1 MKGGFGKFL
10 TFILGLVVGVLL
22 VGGTIAG
29 VVYYA
34 VAAVSVND
42 VENYTKQEFTFI
54 DKDAEIRNKSIL
66 DIYDMVKGGNIK
78 ETTVSD
84 AKRIFGIDII
94 KILENSLEITVD
106 DKSREMLDAMKVAD
120 VFKDNNLKVVLN
132 CFTLG
137 DVLKKA
143 DIDTTSGLASKP
155 IVQEHISEPV
165 IDGFNALLKSLEIN
179 EMTIAE
185 MQYLLGVS
193 FGAGGVLDT
202 VANVK
207 IGDLNSAINNI
218 KLEDVL
224 PDFDRDFYAE
234 WDYQN
239 NTAVLY
245 RRSRAQFSPKTLIAA
260 NGTSECFEYVSNDK
274 KVSGETYYL
283 LDADAGTIKV
293 SDDGNW
299 KLKAGAELP
308 YFKNRY
314 DKSGNQ
320 NRFGIAYVVPED
332 SHGMTVTERYDA
344 DYSTK
349 NESGLFYYEYDFV
362 TATEAGVEYFYR
374 VGAAVRTKIQD
385 ATGTEPAKYAEI
397 IEWRGYVETT
407 KADYFEA
414 EPWKTYG
421 YSRDGKVT
429 DEELREHPSTDSL
442 ARYALVHVG
451 KSEPVLKALADETL
465 NTLDGAIG
473 DMKLG
478 QVIEITDDSADILKK
493 LKDSKIS
500 EIDKDV
506 KNVKVGDIMKVVS
519 DTTAEKATDGAYIAL
534 PALSA
539 GKEYSGTFITA
550 KYRDKTVD
558 EDKTVF
564 LVKYKDGLTGFG
576 DRYNI
581 TEKASNRVVV
591 ELAKKTIGELQT
603 VGIDDLINTARLS
616 DVMDIDGDVFVSGDD
631 FLSIPK
637 EFVLD
642 VDAKN
647 ENGFFRLAAKG
658 EKAEYKRVYEGD
670 GNAVVKKLSTIG
682 VNNIAARM
690 DAVVNSTLLKEVV
703 KVKERYKLRVAT
715 AADTGRKKYISLTDV
730 YVDPVYEA
738 TEYAG
743 TFNVGY
749 VDTDPDTDIK
759 FVRARGTIEAGV
771 TQYVIVDK
779 ASSGVLVGL
788 QDKTIGT
795 LSTGVDEVVNGA
807 TLSDVLEIDGKVY
820 VKATGF
826 DAAVATSYDKIGQHV
841 AYYKD
846 GNLFLEA
853 GYVRNNNGDYVYL
866 DKEQD
871 GTPVND
877 HIKFG
882 TLYNEHGVAEANGAY
897 FKYNGN
903 LYKLSDYKRYKF
915 DGETATV
922 YYACIY
928 NGESDK
934 ILSKMAT
941 MTVKDLA
948 DSGTMDKIVKDM
960 RIGDVMELNDKNSVL
975 YGLGNSKISSIEAE
989 VSDKIKVATLR
1000 DLNKWGNLG
1009 LKETDDEL
1017 KKKVYYNG
1025 ATIEVGDMKAV
1036 EFLIFAIKALPTL

>member
-106 DKSREMLDAMKVAD
+106 DKSRETLGALKVAD
-120 VFKDNNLKVVLN
+120 VFKDDNLKVVLN

-137 DVLKKA
+137 DVLKKTG
-143 DIDTTSGLASKP
+143 IDTTTGLASKP

-207 IGDLNSAINNI
+207 IGDLNSAINDI
-218 KLEDVL
+218 KFEDVL
-224 PDFDRDFYAE
+224 PDFDRDFYVE
-234 WDYQN
+234 WD
-239 NTAVLY
+239 NTGAVLY
-245 RRSRAQFSPKTLIAA
+245 KKESGGEIKLKQLIEAD
-260 NGTSECFEYVSNDK
+260 GTSEFFKFVNTEAKDPAK
-274 KVSGETYYL
+274 TYYKL
-283 LDADAGTIKV
+283 NREEGTIKV

-299 KLKAGAELP
+299 ELIKELP
-308 YFKNRY
+308 DFNNRY
-314 DKSGNQ
+314 DISRKR
-320 NRFGIAYVVPED
+320 NRFGLAYVVLVDDNQIKITKRYADRDCTVENED
-332 SHGMTVTERYDA
+332 GMYYFKYTKDAAGTNYRY
-344 DYSTK
+344 
-349 NESGLFYYEYDFV
+349 
-362 TATEAGVEYFYR
+362 
-374 VGAAVRTKIQD
+374 GAAIRTKIE
-385 ATGTEPAKYAEI
+385 GTDPAQYKEV
-397 IEWRGYVETT
+397 IEWRGYVEATDGFVNTT
-407 KADYFEA
+407 PE
-414 EPWKTYG
+414 TYG
-421 YSRDGKVT
+421 YSSLAQYEK
-429 DEELREHPSTDSL
+429 EELVKQENPDL
-442 ARYALVHVG
+442 IICALVHVG

-519 DTTAEKATDGAYIAL
+519 VTTAEKATDGAYIAL
-534 PALSA
+534 PALAA
-539 GKEYSGTFITA
+539 GKEYKGTFITA
-550 KYRDKTVD
+550 KDGDKTVY
-558 EDKTVF
+558 
-564 LVKYKDGLTGFG
+564 LVKYKDGLVGFG

-581 TEKASNRVVV
+581 REKASNGVVV
-591 ELAKKTIGELQT
+591 ALANKTIGELQT
-603 VGIDDLINTARLS
+603 AGIDDLINTALLS
-616 DVMDIDGDVFVSGDD
+616 GVMDIDGDVFVSD
-631 FLSIPK
+631 STA
-637 EFVLD
+637 
-642 VDAKN
+642 DAKFILDEDAHG
-647 ENGFFRLAAKG
+647 ENGFFRLAAAG
-658 EKAEYKRVYEGD
+658 ETAEYKRVYEGD

-690 DAVVNSTLLKEVV
+690 DDVVNSTLLKEVV
-703 KVKERYKLRVAT
+703 EVKERYKLKVAT
-715 AADTGRKKYISLTDV
+715 ATEIGDTSVRKYISLADV
-730 YVDPVYEA
+730 YAA
-738 TEYAG
+738 TDYAG

-749 VDTDPDTDIK
+749 VETDPDTDIK
-759 FVRARGTIEAGV
+759 FVRATGTISEGV
-771 TQYVIVDK
+771 TQYVIVEK

-795 LSTGVDEVVNGA
+795 LSTGVDEVVNNA
-807 TLSDVLEIDGKVY
+807 KLSDVLEIDGKVY
-820 VKATGF
+820 VKATDF
-826 DAAVATSYDKIGQHV
+826 DEAVAISHDKIGQSV

-853 GYVRNNNGDYVYL
+853 GYVRNNNGDYVRL
-866 DKEQD
+866 SS
-871 GTPVND
+871 G
-877 HIKFG
+877 
-882 TLYNEHGVAEANGAY
+882 Y
-897 FKYNGN
+897 FKPTSRFNKIGGSYTSSPDGEWFQIGTEWHNMN
-903 LYKLSDYKRYKF
+903 DYKRYKF
-915 DGETATV
+915 DGENEE

-928 NGESDK
+928 DGESDK

-960 RIGDVMELNDKNSVL
+960 RIGDVMELNDENSVL

-989 VSDKIKVATLR
+989 VSDKIKDATLR
-1000 DLNKWGNLG
+1000 ELNTWGNLG
-1009 LKETDDEL
+1009 LTDEEL
-1017 KKKVYYNG
+1017 NKTVKGTSIK
-1025 ATIEVGDMKAV
+1025 AGDMKAAD
-1036 EFLIFAIKALPTL
+1036 FIRIAISLATE

>member
-106 DKSREMLDAMKVAD
+106 DKSRETLGALKVAD
-120 VFKDNNLKVVLN
+120 VFKDDNLKVVLN

-137 DVLKKA
+137 DVLKKTG
-143 DIDTTSGLASKP
+143 IDTTSGLASKP

-218 KLEDVL
+218 KFEDVL
-224 PDFDRDFYAE
+224 PDFDRDLYTE

-245 RRSRAQFSPKTLIAA
+245 RRSRAQFPQKTLIAA
-260 NGTSECFEYVSNDK
+260 NGTSEYFEYVSNDK

-293 SDDGNW
+293 SDAGNW

-320 NRFGIAYVVPED
+320 NRFGVAYVVPED

-407 KADYFEA
+407 KTDYFEA

-429 DEELREHPSTDSL
+429 DEELTEYSSTDSL
-442 ARYALVHVG
+442 VRYALMHVG

-519 DTTAEKATDGAYIAL
+519 VTTAEKATDGEYIAL

-539 GKEYSGTFITA
+539 GKEYKGTFITA
-550 KYRDKTVD
+550 KEGDKTVY
-558 EDKTVF
+558 

-581 TEKASNRVVV
+581 TEKASNGVVV
-591 ELAKKTIGELQT
+591 ALADKTIGELQT
-603 VGIDDLINTARLS
+603 AGIDDLVNAARLS
-616 DVMDIDGDVFVSGDD
+616 SVMDIDGDVFVSGDD
-631 FLSIPK
+631 FPSIPK
-637 EFVLD
+637 EYVLD
-642 VDAKN
+642 GTDR
-647 ENGFFRLAAKG
+647 NGFFRLAAAG
-658 EKAEYKRVYEGD
+658 ETAEYKRVYEGD

-690 DAVVNSTLLKEVV
+690 DDVVNSTLLKEVV
-703 KVKERYKLRVAT
+703 EVKERYKLKVAT
-715 AADTGRKKYISLTDV
+715 AADIGNTSVRKYISLADV
-730 YVDPVYEA
+730 YAAPD
-738 TEYAG
+738 YAG

-749 VDTDPDTDIK
+749 VETDPDTDIK
-759 FVRARGTIEAGV
+759 FVRATGTIAAGV

-820 VKATGF
+820 VKAADF

-866 DKEQD
+866 DQEQD

-882 TLYNEHGVAEANGAY
+882 TLYNEHGGEETNGAY

-915 DGETATV
+915 DGETASG

-928 NGESDK
+928 DGESDK

-960 RIGDVMELNDKNSVL
+960 RIGDVMELNDTNSIL

-989 VSDKIKVATLR
+989 VSDKIKVATLGE
-1000 DLNKWGNLG
+1000 LNAWGNLG
-1009 LKETDDEL
+1009 LTEAEL
-1017 KKKVYYNG
+1017 NK
-1025 ATIEVGDMKAV
+1025 TIAGVPIGNMKAV
-1036 EFLIFAIKALPTL
+1036 EFIRYVISTLL

>member
-10 TFILGLVVGVLL
+10 TFILGIVVGVLL

-106 DKSREMLDAMKVAD
+106 DKSRETLGALKVAD
-120 VFKDNNLKVVLN
+120 VFKDDNLKVVLN

-137 DVLKKA
+137 DVLKKTG
-143 DIDTTSGLASKP
+143 IDTTTGLASKP

-207 IGDLNSAINNI
+207 IGDLNSAINDI
-218 KLEDVL
+218 KFEDVL
-224 PDFDRDFYAE
+224 PDFDRDLYTD

-239 NTAVLY
+239 DTAVLY

-260 NGTSECFEYVSNDK
+260 NGTSEYFEYVPNDK

-293 SDDGNW
+293 SNDGNW

-320 NRFGIAYVVPED
+320 NRFGVAYVVPVD
-332 SHGMTVTERYDA
+332 KNGMTVTERFSDNA
-344 DYSTK
+344 CTVSD
-349 NESGLFYYEYDFV
+349 ESGLFYYEYDFV

-429 DEELREHPSTDSL
+429 DEELTEYSSTDSL
-442 ARYALVHVG
+442 VRYALMHVG

-478 QVIEITDDSADILKK
+478 QVIEITDASADILKK

-519 DTTAEKATDGAYIAL
+519 VTTAEKATDGEYIAL

-539 GKEYSGTFITA
+539 GKEYKGTFITA
-550 KYRDKTVD
+550 KEGDKTVY
-558 EDKTVF
+558 
-564 LVKYKDGLTGFG
+564 LVKYKDGLAGFG

-581 TEKASNRVVV
+581 TEKASNGVVV
-591 ELAKKTIGELQT
+591 ALSEKTIGELQT
-603 VGIDDLINTARLS
+603 AGIDDLINTARLS
-616 DVMDIDGDVFVSGDD
+616 DVMDVDGDVFV
-631 FLSIPK
+631 
-637 EFVLD
+637 LD
-642 VDAKN
+642 STADAKFILDEDANN
-647 ENGFFRLAAKG
+647 ENGFFRLAAAG
-658 EKAEYKRVYEGD
+658 ETAEYKRVYEGD

-690 DAVVNSTLLKEVV
+690 DDVVNSTLLKEVV
-703 KVKERYKLRVAT
+703 EVKERYKLKVAT
-715 AADTGRKKYISLTDV
+715 AADIGNTSVRKYISLADV
-730 YVDPVYEA
+730 YAAP
-738 TEYAG
+738 EYAG

-749 VDTDPDTDIK
+749 VETDPDTDIK
-759 FVRARGTIEAGV
+759 FVRARGTIAAGV

-820 VKATGF
+820 VKATDF
-826 DAAVATSYDKIGQHV
+826 DAAVATSYEKIGQHV

-882 TLYNEHGVAEANGAY
+882 TLYNEHGVAETNGAY

-915 DGETATV
+915 DGETATE

-928 NGESDK
+928 DGESDK

-960 RIGDVMELNDKNSVL
+960 RIGDVMELNDTNSIL

-989 VSDKIKVATLR
+989 VSDKIKVATLGE
-1000 DLNKWGNLG
+1000 LNAWGNLG
-1009 LKETDDEL
+1009 LTEAEL
-1017 KKKVYYNG
+1017 NK
-1025 ATIEVGDMKAV
+1025 TIAGVPIGNMKAV
-1036 EFLIFAIKALPTL
+1036 EFIRYVISTLP

>member
-106 DKSREMLDAMKVAD
+106 DKSRETLGAMKVAD
-120 VFKDNNLKVVLN
+120 VFKDDNLKVVLN

-137 DVLKKA
+137 DVLKKTG
-143 DIDTTSGLASKP
+143 IDTTTGLASKP

-218 KLEDVL
+218 KFEDVL

-245 RRSRAQFSPKTLIAA
+245 RRSRAQFPQKTLIAA
-260 NGTSECFEYVSNDK
+260 NGTSEYFEYVSNDK

-519 DTTAEKATDGAYIAL
+519 VTTAEKATDGAYIAL

-539 GKEYSGTFITA
+539 GKEYKGTFITA
-550 KYRDKTVD
+550 KDGDKTVY
-558 EDKTVF
+558 
-564 LVKYKDGLTGFG
+564 LVKYKDGLAGFG

-581 TEKASNRVVV
+581 TEKASNGVVV
-591 ELAKKTIGELQT
+591 ALADKTIGELQT
-603 VGIDDLINTARLS
+603 AGIDDLVNAARLS
-616 DVMDIDGDVFVSGDD
+616 SVMDIDGDVFV
-631 FLSIPK
+631 
-637 EFVLD
+637 LD
-642 VDAKN
+642 STADAKFILDEDAN
-647 ENGFFRLAAKG
+647 KENGFFRLATAG
-658 EKAEYKRVYEGD
+658 ETAEYKRVYEGAS
-670 GNAVVKKLSTIG
+670 NAVVKKLSTIG

-690 DAVVNSTLLKEVV
+690 DDVVNSTLLKEVV
-703 KVKERYKLRVAT
+703 EVKERYKLSVAT
-715 AADTGRKKYISLTDV
+715 AADIGNTSVRKYISLADV
-730 YVDPVYEA
+730 YVAP
-738 TEYAG
+738 EYAG

-749 VDTDPDTDIK
+749 VETDPDTDIK
-759 FVRARGTIEAGV
+759 FVRARGTIAATV

-820 VKATGF
+820 VKTTDF
-826 DAAVATSYDKIGQHV
+826 DAAVALSHDKIGQHV

-853 GYVRNNNGDYVYL
+853 GYVRNNNGDYVLLSSGYYKPTSRF
-866 DKEQD
+866 DKTGGSYTSSPD
-871 GTPVND
+871 GEWFQ
-877 HIKFG
+877 IG
-882 TLYNEHGVAEANGAY
+882 TEWHNMN
-897 FKYNGN
+897 
-903 LYKLSDYKRYKF
+903 DYKRFKF
-915 DGETATV
+915 DGETATE

-928 NGESDK
+928 EGESDK

-960 RIGDVMELNDKNSVL
+960 RIGDVMELNDKNSIL

-1000 DLNKWGNLG
+1000 ELNAWGNLG
-1009 LKETDDEL
+1009 MSE
-1017 KKKVYYNG
+1017 
-1025 ATIEVGDMKAV
+1025 ATLD
-1036 EFLIFAIKALPTL
+1036 AIKAANGGKDLTASEFFKGLKVGVDTTGKPIIYFSLS

>member
-42 VENYTKQEFTFI
+42 VEKYTKQEFTFI

-106 DKSREMLDAMKVAD
+106 DKSRETLGAMKVAD

-137 DVLKKA
+137 DVLKKTG
-143 DIDTTSGLASKP
+143 IDTTSGLASKP

-218 KLEDVL
+218 KFEDVL

-234 WDYQN
+234 WDN
-239 NTAVLY
+239 AGAVLY
-245 RRSRAQFSPKTLIAA
+245 KKESGGEIKLKQLIEAD
-260 NGTSECFEYVSNDK
+260 GKSEFFKFVSTEAKDPAK
-274 KVSGETYYL
+274 TYYKL
-283 LDADAGTIKV
+283 NREEGTIKV

-299 KLKAGAELP
+299 ELIKELP
-308 YFKNRY
+308 DFNNRY
-314 DKSGNQ
+314 DISGKR
-320 NRFGIAYVVPED
+320 NRFGLAYVVLVDDNGIKITKRYADRDCTVENED
-332 SHGMTVTERYDA
+332 GMYYFKYTKDAAGTNYRY
-344 DYSTK
+344 
-349 NESGLFYYEYDFV
+349 
-362 TATEAGVEYFYR
+362 
-374 VGAAVRTKIQD
+374 GAAIRTKIE
-385 ATGTEPAKYAEI
+385 GTDPAQYKEV
-397 IEWRGYVETT
+397 IEWRGYVEATDGFVNTT
-407 KADYFEA
+407 PE
-414 EPWKTYG
+414 TYG
-421 YSRDGKVT
+421 YSSPAQYEK
-429 DEELREHPSTDSL
+429 EELVKQETPDL
-442 ARYALVHVG
+442 IICALVHVG

-478 QVIEITDDSADILKK
+478 QVIEITDASADILKK

-506 KNVKVGDIMKVVS
+506 KKVKVGDIMKVVS
-519 DTTAEKATDGAYIAL
+519 VTTAEKATDGAYIAL

-539 GKEYSGTFITA
+539 GKEYKGTFITA
-550 KYRDKTVD
+550 KDGDKTVY
-558 EDKTVF
+558 

-581 TEKASNRVVV
+581 TEKASNGVVV
-591 ELAKKTIGELQT
+591 ALADKTIGELQT
-603 VGIDDLINTARLS
+603 AGIDDLVNAARLS
-616 DVMDIDGDVFVSGDD
+616 DVMDVDGDVFVEDTSG
-631 FLSIPK
+631 K
-637 EFVLD
+637 FVFD
-642 VDAKN
+642 TDTAGK
-647 ENGFFRLAAKG
+647 NGFFRLAQTG
-658 EKAEYKRVYEGD
+658 ESATHKRVYEGAS
-670 GNAVVKKLSTIG
+670 NAVVKKLSTIG

-690 DAVVNSTLLKEVV
+690 DDVVNSTLLKEVV
-703 KVKERYKLRVAT
+703 EVKERYKLRVAT
-715 AADTGRKKYISLTDV
+715 AAEIDNTSVRKYISLADV
-730 YVDPVYEA
+730 YSAPVA
-738 TEYAG
+738 PEYAG

-749 VDTDPDTDIK
+749 VESDPNTDIK
-759 FVRARGTIEAGV
+759 FVRATGTIAAGV

-820 VKATGF
+820 VKATDF
-826 DAAVATSYDKIGQHV
+826 DAAVATSYEKIGQHV

-882 TLYNEHGVAEANGAY
+882 TLYNEHGVEETNGAY

-915 DGETATV
+915 DGETATE

-989 VSDKIKVATLR
+989 VTDKIKDATLR
-1000 DLNKWGNLG
+1000 ELNAWGNLG
-1009 LKETDDEL
+1009 LTEEEL
-1017 KKKVYYNG
+1017 NKIVKVTGKKVG
-1025 ATIEVGDMKAV
+1025 EMKAAD
-1036 EFLIFAIKALPTL
+1036 FIRIAIRFATE

>member
-106 DKSREMLDAMKVAD
+106 DKSRETLGALKVAD
-120 VFKDNNLKVVLN
+120 VFKDDNLKVVLN

-137 DVLKKA
+137 DVLKKTG
-143 DIDTTSGLASKP
+143 IDTTTGLASKP

-207 IGDLNSAINNI
+207 IGDLNSAINDI
-218 KLEDVL
+218 KFEDVL

-234 WDYQN
+234 WDK
-239 NTAVLY
+239 TGAVLY
-245 RRSRAQFSPKTLIAA
+245 KKESGGEIKLKQLIEAD
-260 NGTSECFEYVSNDK
+260 GTSEFFKFVNTEAKDPAK
-274 KVSGETYYL
+274 TYYKL
-283 LDADAGTIKV
+283 NREEGTIKV

-299 KLKAGAELP
+299 ELIKELP
-308 YFKNRY
+308 DFNNRY
-314 DKSGNQ
+314 DISGKR
-320 NRFGIAYVVPED
+320 NRFGLAYVVLVDDNQIKITKRYADRDCTVENED
-332 SHGMTVTERYDA
+332 GMYYFKYTKDAAGTNYRY
-344 DYSTK
+344 
-349 NESGLFYYEYDFV
+349 
-362 TATEAGVEYFYR
+362 
-374 VGAAVRTKIQD
+374 GAAIRTKIQD

-429 DEELREHPSTDSL
+429 DEELTEYSSTDSL
-442 ARYALVHVG
+442 VRYALMHVG

-519 DTTAEKATDGAYIAL
+519 VTTAEKATDGAYIAL

-539 GKEYSGTFITA
+539 GKEYKGTFITA
-550 KYRDKTVD
+550 KDGDKTVY
-558 EDKTVF
+558 
-564 LVKYKDGLTGFG
+564 LVKYKDGLAFTG

-581 TEKASNRVVV
+581 TEKASNGVVV
-591 ELAKKTIGELQT
+591 ALSEKTIGELQT
-603 VGIDDLINTARLS
+603 AGIDDLVNAARLS
-616 DVMDIDGDVFVSGDD
+616 DVMDVDGDVFV
-631 FLSIPK
+631 
-637 EFVLD
+637 LD
-642 VDAKN
+642 STADAKFILDLDAHG

-658 EKAEYKRVYEGD
+658 ETAEYKRVYEGD

-690 DAVVNSTLLKEVV
+690 DDVVNSTLLKEVV
-703 KVKERYKLRVAT
+703 EVKERYKLKVAT
-715 AADTGRKKYISLTDV
+715 AADIGNRYISLADV
-730 YVDPVYEA
+730 YA
-738 TEYAG
+738 TPAAPEYAG

-749 VDTDPDTDIK
+749 VETDPNTDIK
-759 FVRARGTIEAGV
+759 FVRATGTIAAGV

-779 ASSGVLVGL
+779 ASSGVLIGL

-820 VKATGF
+820 VKATDF
-826 DAAVATSYDKIGQHV
+826 DAAVALSYAKIGQYV

-866 DKEQD
+866 DKEQN
-871 GTPVND
+871 GTQVGD

-882 TLYNEHGVAEANGAY
+882 TLYNEHGEEETDGAY

-915 DGETATV
+915 DGETAAE

-928 NGESDK
+928 DGESDK
-934 ILSKMAT
+934 VLSKMAT

-960 RIGDVMELNDKNSVL
+960 RIGDVMELNDTNSIL
-975 YGLGNSKISSIEAE
+975 YGPGNSKISSIEAE

-1000 DLNKWGNLG
+1000 ELNTWGNLG
-1009 LKETDDEL
+1009 MSE
-1017 KKKVYYNG
+1017 
-1025 ATIEVGDMKAV
+1025 ATLD
-1036 EFLIFAIKALPTL
+1036 AIKVANGGEDLTASEFFKGLNARFVDGKLEIYFKFE

>member
-106 DKSREMLDAMKVAD
+106 DKSRETLGALKVAD
-120 VFKDNNLKVVLN
+120 VFKDDNLKVVLN

-137 DVLKKA
+137 DVLKKTG
-143 DIDTTSGLASKP
+143 IDTTTGLASKP

-218 KLEDVL
+218 KFEDVL
-224 PDFDRDFYAE
+224 PDFDRDLYTE

-245 RRSRAQFSPKTLIAA
+245 RRSRAQFPQKTLIAA
-260 NGTSECFEYVSNDK
+260 NGTSEYFEYVSNDK

-293 SDDGNW
+293 SNDGNW

-429 DEELREHPSTDSL
+429 DEELQEHPSTDSL
-442 ARYALVHVG
+442 ARYALMHVG

-519 DTTAEKATDGAYIAL
+519 VTTAEKATDGEYIAL

-539 GKEYSGTFITA
+539 GKEYKGTFITA
-550 KYRDKTVD
+550 KEGDKTVY
-558 EDKTVF
+558 
-564 LVKYKDGLTGFG
+564 LVKYKDGLAGFG

-581 TEKASNRVVV
+581 TEKASNGVVV
-591 ELAKKTIGELQT
+591 ALADKTIGELQT
-603 VGIDDLINTARLS
+603 AGIDDLINTARLS
-616 DVMDIDGDVFVSGDD
+616 DVMDVDGDVFV
-631 FLSIPK
+631 
-637 EFVLD
+637 LD
-642 VDAKN
+642 STADAKFILDEDANN
-647 ENGFFRLAAKG
+647 ENGFFRLAAAG
-658 EKAEYKRVYEGD
+658 ETAEYKRVYEGD
-670 GNAVVKKLSTIG
+670 GNAVIKKLSTIG

-690 DAVVNSTLLKEVV
+690 DDVVNSTLLKEVV
-703 KVKERYKLRVAT
+703 EVKERYKLKVAT
-715 AADTGRKKYISLTDV
+715 AADKGNTSVRKYISLADV
-730 YVDPVYEA
+730 YAAP
-738 TEYAG
+738 EYAG

-749 VDTDPDTDIK
+749 VETDPDTDIK
-759 FVRARGTIEAGV
+759 FVRARGTIEASV

-795 LSTGVDEVVNGA
+795 LSTGVDEVVNRA

-820 VKATGF
+820 VKATDF
-826 DAAVATSYDKIGQHV
+826 DAAVALSHDKIGQHV

-853 GYVRNNNGDYVYL
+853 GYVRNNNGDYVLLSSGYYKPTARF
-866 DKEQD
+866 DKTGGSYTSSPD
-871 GTPVND
+871 GEWFQ
-877 HIKFG
+877 IG
-882 TLYNEHGVAEANGAY
+882 TEWHNMN
-897 FKYNGN
+897 
-903 LYKLSDYKRYKF
+903 DYKRFKF
-915 DGETATV
+915 DGETAAE

-928 NGESDK
+928 DGESDK

-960 RIGDVMELNDKNSVL
+960 RIGDVMELNDTNSIL

-1000 DLNKWGNLG
+1000 ELNTWGNLG
-1009 LKETDDEL
+1009 LTEEEL
-1017 KKKVYYNG
+1017 NKTVKGTTKK
-1025 ATIEVGDMKAV
+1025 VGDMKAA
-1036 EFLIFAIKALPTL
+1036 EFLKLAIQFATNP

>member
-106 DKSREMLDAMKVAD
+106 DKSRETLGAMKVAD

-137 DVLKKA
+137 DVLKKTG
-143 DIDTTSGLASKP
+143 IDTTSGLASKP

-218 KLEDVL
+218 KFEDVL

-234 WDYQN
+234 WD
-239 NTAVLY
+239 NTGAVLY
-245 RRSRAQFSPKTLIAA
+245 KKESGGEIKLKQLIEAD
-260 NGTSECFEYVSNDK
+260 GTSEFFKFVNTEAKDSAK
-274 KVSGETYYL
+274 TYYKL
-283 LDADAGTIKV
+283 NREEGTIKV

-299 KLKAGAELP
+299 ELIKELP
-308 YFKNRY
+308 DFNDRY
-314 DKSGNQ
+314 DISGKR
-320 NRFGIAYVVPED
+320 NRFGLAYVVLVDDNGIKITKRYADRACTVENED
-332 SHGMTVTERYDA
+332 GMYYFKYTKDAAGTNYRY
-344 DYSTK
+344 
-349 NESGLFYYEYDFV
+349 
-362 TATEAGVEYFYR
+362 
-374 VGAAVRTKIQD
+374 GAAIRTKIE
-385 ATGTEPAKYAEI
+385 GTDPAQYKEV

-519 DTTAEKATDGAYIAL
+519 VTTAEKATDGAYIAL

-539 GKEYSGTFITA
+539 GKEYKGTFITA
-550 KYRDKTVD
+550 KDGDKTVY
-558 EDKTVF
+558 
-564 LVKYKDGLTGFG
+564 LVKYKDGLIGFG

-581 TEKASNRVVV
+581 TEKASNGVVV
-591 ELAKKTIGELQT
+591 ALADKTIGELQT
-603 VGIDDLINTARLS
+603 AGIDDLVNAARLS
-616 DVMDIDGDVFVSGDD
+616 DVMDVDGDVFV
-631 FLSIPK
+631 
-637 EFVLD
+637 LD
-642 VDAKN
+642 STADAKFILDLDAHG
-647 ENGFFRLAAKG
+647 ENGFFRLAAAG
-658 EKAEYKRVYEGD
+658 EEAKYKRVYEGD

-690 DAVVNSTLLKEVV
+690 DDVVNSTLLKEVV
-703 KVKERYKLRVAT
+703 EVKERYKLKVAT
-715 AADTGRKKYISLTDV
+715 AADIDNTSVRKYISLAD
-730 YVDPVYEA
+730 VYEA
-738 TEYAG
+738 SEYAG

-749 VDTDPDTDIK
+749 VETDPDTDIK
-759 FVRARGTIEAGV
+759 FVRATGTIAAGV

-820 VKATGF
+820 VKATDF
-826 DAAVATSYDKIGQHV
+826 DAAVALSHDKIGQHV

-882 TLYNEHGVAEANGAY
+882 TLYNEHGVAEADGAY

-915 DGETATV
+915 DGETAAE

-928 NGESDK
+928 EGESDK

-989 VSDKIKVATLR
+989 VTDKIKDATLR
-1000 DLNKWGNLG
+1000 ELNAWGNLG
-1009 LKETDDEL
+1009 LTEEEL
-1017 KKKVYYNG
+1017 NKTVRG
-1025 ATIEVGDMKAV
+1025 TTIKVGDMKAA
-1036 EFLIFAIKALPTL
+1036 EFLKLAIQFATNP

>member
-42 VENYTKQEFTFI
+42 VEKYTKQEFTFI

-106 DKSREMLDAMKVAD
+106 DKSRETLGAMKVAD

-137 DVLKKA
+137 DVLKKTG
-143 DIDTTSGLASKP
+143 IDTTSGLASKP

-218 KLEDVL
+218 KFEDVL

-245 RRSRAQFSPKTLIAA
+245 RRSRAQFPKKTLIAA
-260 NGTSECFEYVSNDK
+260 NGTSEYFEYVSNDK

-283 LDADAGTIKV
+283 LDADAGTVKV

-362 TATEAGVEYFYR
+362 TTTEAGVEYFYR

-429 DEELREHPSTDSL
+429 DEELREYSSTDSL

-519 DTTAEKATDGAYIAL
+519 GTTAEKATDGAYIAL

-539 GKEYSGTFITA
+539 GKEYKGTFITA
-550 KYRDKTVD
+550 KDGDKTVY
-558 EDKTVF
+558 

-581 TEKASNRVVV
+581 TEKASNGVVV
-591 ELAKKTIGELQT
+591 ALADKTIGELQT
-603 VGIDDLINTARLS
+603 AGIDDLVNAARLS
-616 DVMDIDGDVFVSGDD
+616 DVMDVDGDVFV
-631 FLSIPK
+631 
-637 EFVLD
+637 LD
-642 VDAKN
+642 STADAKFILDEDAHG
-647 ENGFFRLAAKG
+647 ENGFFRLAAAG
-658 EKAEYKRVYEGD
+658 ETAEYKRVYEGD

-690 DAVVNSTLLKEVV
+690 DDVVNSTLLKEVV
-703 KVKERYKLRVAT
+703 EVKERYRLRKAT
-715 AADTGRKKYISLTDV
+715 AADTGRKYISLTDV
-730 YVDPVYEA
+730 YADPVYEA

-749 VDTDPDTDIK
+749 VESDPNTDIK
-759 FVRARGTIEAGV
+759 FVRATGTIATGV

-820 VKATGF
+820 VKATDF
-826 DAAVATSYDKIGQHV
+826 DAAVATSHDKIGQHV

-882 TLYNEHGVAEANGAY
+882 TLYNEHGVEETDGAY

-915 DGETATV
+915 DGETATE

-928 NGESDK
+928 NGESDE

-948 DSGTMDKIVKDM
+948 DGGTMDKIVKDM
-960 RIGDVMELNDKNSVL
+960 RIGDVMEINDKNSIL

-989 VSDKIKVATLR
+989 VSDKIKAATLR

-1009 LKETDDEL
+1009 LTEEEL
-1017 KKKVYYNG
+1017 NKTVKG
-1025 ATIEVGDMKAV
+1025 TTIKVGDMKAA
-1036 EFLIFAIKALPTL
+1036 EFLKLAIQFATNP

>member
-106 DKSREMLDAMKVAD
+106 DKSRETLGALKVAD
-120 VFKDNNLKVVLN
+120 VFKDDNLKVVLN

-137 DVLKKA
+137 DVLKKTG
-143 DIDTTSGLASKP
+143 IDTTTGLASKP

-218 KLEDVL
+218 KFEDVL
-224 PDFDRDFYAE
+224 PDFDRDLYTE

-260 NGTSECFEYVSNDK
+260 NGTSEYFEYVSNDK

-293 SDDGNW
+293 SDAGNW

-332 SHGMTVTERYDA
+332 SHGMTVTERYNA

-429 DEELREHPSTDSL
+429 DEELTEYSSTDSL
-442 ARYALVHVG
+442 VRYALMHVG

-519 DTTAEKATDGAYIAL
+519 VTTAEKATDGAYIAL

-539 GKEYSGTFITA
+539 GKEYKGTFITA
-550 KYRDKTVD
+550 KEGDKTVY
-558 EDKTVF
+558 
-564 LVKYKDGLTGFG
+564 LVKYKDGLAGFG

-581 TEKASNRVVV
+581 TEKASNGVVV
-591 ELAKKTIGELQT
+591 ALADKTIGELQT
-603 VGIDDLINTARLS
+603 AGIDDLVNAARLS
-616 DVMDIDGDVFVSGDD
+616 DVMDVDGDVFV
-631 FLSIPK
+631 
-637 EFVLD
+637 LD
-642 VDAKN
+642 STADAKFILDEDAHG
-647 ENGFFRLAAKG
+647 ENGFFRLAAAG
-658 EKAEYKRVYEGD
+658 ETAEYKRVYEGD

-690 DAVVNSTLLKEVV
+690 DDVVNSTLLKEVV
-703 KVKERYKLRVAT
+703 EVKERYKLKVAT
-715 AADTGRKKYISLTDV
+715 AADIGNTSVRKYISLADV
-730 YVDPVYEA
+730 YAAP
-738 TEYAG
+738 EYAG

-749 VDTDPDTDIK
+749 VETDPDTDIK
-759 FVRARGTIEAGV
+759 FVRARGTIAAGV

-795 LSTGVDEVVNGA
+795 LSTGVDEVVNRA

-820 VKATGF
+820 VKAADF
-826 DAAVATSYDKIGQHV
+826 DAAVATSHDKIGQHV

-853 GYVRNNNGDYVYL
+853 GYIRNNNGDYVLLSSGYYKPTARF
-866 DKEQD
+866 DKTGGSYTSSPD
-871 GTPVND
+871 GEWFQ
-877 HIKFG
+877 IG
-882 TLYNEHGVAEANGAY
+882 TEWHNMN
-897 FKYNGN
+897 
-903 LYKLSDYKRYKF
+903 DYKRFKF
-915 DGETATV
+915 DGETASE

-928 NGESDK
+928 DGESDK

-960 RIGDVMELNDKNSVL
+960 RIGDVMELNDKNSIL

-1000 DLNKWGNLG
+1000 ELNAWGNLG
-1009 LKETDDEL
+1009 MSE
-1017 KKKVYYNG
+1017 
-1025 ATIEVGDMKAV
+1025 ATLD
-1036 EFLIFAIKALPTL
+1036 AIKTANGGKDLTASEFFKGLKVGVDATGKPIIYFSLS

>member
-106 DKSREMLDAMKVAD
+106 DKSRETLGAMKVAD

-137 DVLKKA
+137 DVLKKTG
-143 DIDTTSGLASKP
+143 IDTTSGLASKP

-218 KLEDVL
+218 KFEDVL

-234 WDYQN
+234 WD
-239 NTAVLY
+239 NTGAVLY
-245 RRSRAQFSPKTLIAA
+245 KKESGGEIKLKQLIEAD
-260 NGTSECFEYVSNDK
+260 GTSEFFKFVNTEAKDPAK
-274 KVSGETYYL
+274 TYYKL
-283 LDADAGTIKV
+283 NREEGTIKV

-299 KLKAGAELP
+299 ELIKELP
-308 YFKNRY
+308 DFNNRY
-314 DKSGNQ
+314 DISGKR
-320 NRFGIAYVVPED
+320 NRFGLAYVVLVDDNQIKITKRYADRACTVENED
-332 SHGMTVTERYDA
+332 GMYYFKYTKDAAGTNYRY
-344 DYSTK
+344 
-349 NESGLFYYEYDFV
+349 
-362 TATEAGVEYFYR
+362 
-374 VGAAVRTKIQD
+374 GAAIRTKIE
-385 ATGTEPAKYAEI
+385 GTDPAQYKEV
-397 IEWRGYVETT
+397 IEWRGYVEATDGFVNTT
-407 KADYFEA
+407 PE
-414 EPWKTYG
+414 TYG
-421 YSRDGKVT
+421 YSSPAQYEK
-429 DEELREHPSTDSL
+429 EELVKQENPDL
-442 ARYALVHVG
+442 IICALVHVG

-519 DTTAEKATDGAYIAL
+519 VTTAEKATDDGAYIAL

-539 GKEYSGTFITA
+539 GKEYKGTFITA
-550 KYRDKTVD
+550 KDGDKTVY
-558 EDKTVF
+558 

-581 TEKASNRVVV
+581 TEKASNGVVV
-591 ELAKKTIGELQT
+591 ALA
-603 VGIDDLINTARLS
+603 
-616 DVMDIDGDVFVSGDD
+616 
-631 FLSIPK
+631 
-637 EFVLD
+637 
-642 VDAKN
+642 
-647 ENGFFRLAAKG
+647 
-658 EKAEYKRVYEGD
+658 
-670 GNAVVKKLSTIG
+670 
-682 VNNIAARM
+682 
-690 DAVVNSTLLKEVV
+690 
-703 KVKERYKLRVAT
+703 
-715 AADTGRKKYISLTDV
+715 
-730 YVDPVYEA
+730 
-738 TEYAG
+738 
-743 TFNVGY
+743 
-749 VDTDPDTDIK
+749 
-759 FVRARGTIEAGV
+759 
-771 TQYVIVDK
+771 
-779 ASSGVLVGL
+779 
-788 QDKTIGT
+788 DKTIGT

-820 VKATGF
+820 VKAADF
-826 DAAVATSYDKIGQHV
+826 DAAVATSYEKIGQHV

-877 HIKFG
+877 YIKFG
-882 TLYNEHGVAEANGAY
+882 TLYNEHGVEEADGAY

-903 LYKLSDYKRYKF
+903 LYKLSDYKRFKF
-915 DGETATV
+915 DGETATE

-989 VSDKIKVATLR
+989 VTDKIKDATLR
-1000 DLNKWGNLG
+1000 ELNAWGNLG
-1009 LKETDDEL
+1009 LTEAEL
-1017 KKKVYYNG
+1017 NKTVKGTGIK
-1025 ATIEVGDMKAV
+1025 AGDMKAAD
-1036 EFLIFAIKALPTL
+1036 FIRIAIRLATE

>member
-42 VENYTKQEFTFI
+42 VEKYTKQEFTFI

-106 DKSREMLDAMKVAD
+106 DKSRETLGALKVAD
-120 VFKDNNLKVVLN
+120 VFKGDNLKVVLN

-143 DIDTTSGLASKP
+143 GVDTTTGLASKP

-218 KLEDVL
+218 KFEDVL

-245 RRSRAQFSPKTLIAA
+245 RRSRAQFPQKTLIAA
-260 NGTSECFEYVSNDK
+260 NGTSEYFEYVPNDK

-407 KADYFEA
+407 KEDYFEA

-519 DTTAEKATDGAYIAL
+519 VTTAEKATDGTYIAL

-539 GKEYSGTFITA
+539 GKEYKGTFITA
-550 KYRDKTVD
+550 KDGDKTVY
-558 EDKTVF
+558 

-581 TEKASNRVVV
+581 TEKASNGVVV
-591 ELAKKTIGELQT
+591 ALADKTIGELQT
-603 VGIDDLINTARLS
+603 AGIDDLVNAARLS
-616 DVMDIDGDVFVSGDD
+616 DVMDVDGDVFV
-631 FLSIPK
+631 
-637 EFVLD
+637 LD
-642 VDAKN
+642 STADAKFILDLDAHG
-647 ENGFFRLAAKG
+647 ENGFFRLAAAG
-658 EKAEYKRVYEGD
+658 EMAEYKRVYEGD

-690 DAVVNSTLLKEVV
+690 DDVVNSTLLKEVV
-703 KVKERYKLRVAT
+703 EVKERYKLRVAT
-715 AADTGRKKYISLTDV
+715 AADIGNTSVRKYISLADV
-730 YVDPVYEA
+730 YAAP
-738 TEYAG
+738 EYAG

-749 VDTDPDTDIK
+749 VETDPDTDIK
-759 FVRARGTIEAGV
+759 FVRARGTIAAGV

-820 VKATGF
+820 VKAADF
-826 DAAVATSYDKIGQHV
+826 DAAVATSYEKIGQHV

-882 TLYNEHGVAEANGAY
+882 TLYNEHGVEETDGAY

-928 NGESDK
+928 DGESDK

-941 MTVKDLA
+941 MTVQDLA

-960 RIGDVMELNDKNSVL
+960 RIGDVMELNDKNSIL

-1000 DLNKWGNLG
+1000 ELNAWGNLG
-1009 LKETDDEL
+1009 MSE
-1017 KKKVYYNG
+1017 
-1025 ATIEVGDMKAV
+1025 ATLD
-1036 EFLIFAIKALPTL
+1036 AIKVANGGKDLTASEFFKGLNARFVDGKLEIYFKFE

>member
-106 DKSREMLDAMKVAD
+106 DKSRETLGALKVAD
-120 VFKDNNLKVVLN
+120 VFKGDNLKVVLN

-137 DVLKKA
+137 DVLKKTG
-143 DIDTTSGLASKP
+143 IDTTSGLASKP

-218 KLEDVL
+218 KFEDVL

-245 RRSRAQFSPKTLIAA
+245 RRSRAQFPQKTLIAA
-260 NGTSECFEYVSNDK
+260 NGTSEYFEYVSNDK

-519 DTTAEKATDGAYIAL
+519 VTTAEKATDGAYIAL

-550 KYRDKTVD
+550 KDGDKTVY
-558 EDKTVF
+558 
-564 LVKYKDGLTGFG
+564 LVKYKDGLAGFG

-581 TEKASNRVVV
+581 TEKASNGVVV
-591 ELAKKTIGELQT
+591 ALADKTIGELQT
-603 VGIDDLINTARLS
+603 AGIDDLVNAARLS
-616 DVMDIDGDVFVSGDD
+616 DVMDVDGDVFV
-631 FLSIPK
+631 
-637 EFVLD
+637 LD
-642 VDAKN
+642 STADAKFILDLDAHG
-647 ENGFFRLAAKG
+647 ENGFFRLAAAG
-658 EKAEYKRVYEGD
+658 ETAEYKRVYEGD

-690 DAVVNSTLLKEVV
+690 DDVVNSTLLKEVV
-703 KVKERYKLRVAT
+703 EVKERYKLRVAT
-715 AADTGRKKYISLTDV
+715 AAEIGNTSVRKYISLADV
-730 YVDPVYEA
+730 YAAP
-738 TEYAG
+738 EYAG

-749 VDTDPDTDIK
+749 VETDPDTDIK
-759 FVRARGTIEAGV
+759 FVRATGTIAAGV

-820 VKATGF
+820 VKATDF
-826 DAAVATSYDKIGQHV
+826 DAAVATSHDKIGQHV

-853 GYVRNNNGDYVYL
+853 GYVRNNNGDYVLLSSGYY
-866 DKEQD
+866 KPTSRFNKTGGSYTSSPD
-871 GTPVND
+871 GEWFQ
-877 HIKFG
+877 IG
-882 TLYNEHGVAEANGAY
+882 TEWHNMN
-897 FKYNGN
+897 
-903 LYKLSDYKRYKF
+903 DYKRFKF
-915 DGETATV
+915 DGEAATE

-928 NGESDK
+928 EGESDK

-960 RIGDVMELNDKNSVL
+960 RICDVMELNDTNSIL
-975 YGLGNSKISSIEAE
+975 YKLGNSKISSIEAE
-989 VSDKIKVATLR
+989 VSDKIKDATLR
-1000 DLNKWGNLG
+1000 ELNTWGNLG
-1009 LKETDDEL
+1009 LTEAEL
-1017 KKKVYYNG
+1017 NKTVKVTG
-1025 ATIEVGDMKAV
+1025 EKVGEMKAAD
-1036 EFLIFAIKALPTL
+1036 FIRIAIRLATE

>member
-106 DKSREMLDAMKVAD
+106 DKSRETLGALKVAD
-120 VFKDNNLKVVLN
+120 VFKDDNLKVVLN

-137 DVLKKA
+137 DVLKKTG
-143 DIDTTSGLASKP
+143 IDTTTGLASKP

-207 IGDLNSAINNI
+207 IGDLNSAINDI
-218 KLEDVL
+218 KFEDVL

-234 WDYQN
+234 WDK
-239 NTAVLY
+239 TGAVLY
-245 RRSRAQFSPKTLIAA
+245 KKESGGEIKLKQLIEAD
-260 NGTSECFEYVSNDK
+260 GTSEFFKFVNTEAKDPTK
-274 KVSGETYYL
+274 TYYKL
-283 LDADAGTIKV
+283 NREEGTIKV

-299 KLKAGAELP
+299 ELIKELP
-308 YFKNRY
+308 DFNNRY
-314 DKSGNQ
+314 DISGKR
-320 NRFGIAYVVPED
+320 NRFGLAYVVLVDDNQIKITKRYADRDCTVENED
-332 SHGMTVTERYDA
+332 GMYYFKYTKDAAGTNYRY
-344 DYSTK
+344 
-349 NESGLFYYEYDFV
+349 
-362 TATEAGVEYFYR
+362 
-374 VGAAVRTKIQD
+374 GAAIRTKIQD

-429 DEELREHPSTDSL
+429 DEELTEYSSTDSL
-442 ARYALVHVG
+442 VRYALMHVG

-519 DTTAEKATDGAYIAL
+519 VTTAEKATDGAYIAL
-534 PALSA
+534 PALPA
-539 GKEYSGTFITA
+539 GKEYKGTFITA
-550 KYRDKTVD
+550 KDGDKTVY
-558 EDKTVF
+558 
-564 LVKYKDGLTGFG
+564 LVKYKDGLAFTG

-581 TEKASNRVVV
+581 IEKASNGVVV
-591 ELAKKTIGELQT
+591 ALSEKTIGELQT
-603 VGIDDLINTARLS
+603 AGIDDLVNAARLS
-616 DVMDIDGDVFVSGDD
+616 DVMDVDGDVFV
-631 FLSIPK
+631 
-637 EFVLD
+637 LD
-642 VDAKN
+642 STADAKFILDLDAHG

-658 EKAEYKRVYEGD
+658 EEAEYKRVYEGD
-670 GNAVVKKLSTIG
+670 GNAVIKKLSTIG

-690 DAVVNSTLLKEVV
+690 DDVVNSTLLKEVV
-703 KVKERYKLRVAT
+703 KVKERYKLKVAT
-715 AADTGRKKYISLTDV
+715 AADIGNRYISLADV
-730 YVDPVYEA
+730 YA
-738 TEYAG
+738 TPAAPEYAG

-749 VDTDPDTDIK
+749 VETDPDTDIK
-759 FVRARGTIEAGV
+759 FVRARGTIAAGV

-779 ASSGVLVGL
+779 ASSGVLIGL

-826 DAAVATSYDKIGQHV
+826 DAAVATSYEKTGQHV

-866 DKEQD
+866 DKEQN
-871 GTPVND
+871 GTQVND

-882 TLYNEHGVAEANGAY
+882 TLYNEHGEEETDGAY

-903 LYKLSDYKRYKF
+903 LYKLSDYKRYNF
-915 DGETATV
+915 DGETAAE

-928 NGESDK
+928 DGESDK

-975 YGLGNSKISSIEAE
+975 YGLGNSKVSSIEAE
-989 VSDKIKVATLR
+989 VTDKIKDATLR
-1000 DLNKWGNLG
+1000 ELNTWGNLG
-1009 LKETDDEL
+1009 LTEEEL
-1017 KKKVYYNG
+1017 NKTVRG
-1025 ATIEVGDMKAV
+1025 TTIKVGDMKAA
-1036 EFLIFAIKALPTL
+1036 EFLKLAIQFATNP

>member
-106 DKSREMLDAMKVAD
+106 DKSRETLGALKVAD
-120 VFKDNNLKVVLN
+120 VFKDDNLKVVLN

-137 DVLKKA
+137 DVLKKTG
-143 DIDTTSGLASKP
+143 IDTTTGLASKP

-218 KLEDVL
+218 KFEDVL

-234 WDYQN
+234 WDK
-239 NTAVLY
+239 TGAVLY
-245 RRSRAQFSPKTLIAA
+245 KKESGGEIKLKQLIEAD
-260 NGTSECFEYVSNDK
+260 GTSEFFKFVNTEAKDPAK
-274 KVSGETYYL
+274 TYYKL
-283 LDADAGTIKV
+283 NREEGTIKV

-299 KLKAGAELP
+299 ELIKELP
-308 YFKNRY
+308 DFNNRY
-314 DKSGNQ
+314 DISGKR
-320 NRFGIAYVVPED
+320 NRFGLAYVVLVDDNQIKITKRYADRDCTVENED
-332 SHGMTVTERYDA
+332 GMYYFKYTKDAAGTNYRY
-344 DYSTK
+344 
-349 NESGLFYYEYDFV
+349 
-362 TATEAGVEYFYR
+362 
-374 VGAAVRTKIQD
+374 GAAIRTKIE
-385 ATGTEPAKYAEI
+385 GTDPAQYKEV
-397 IEWRGYVETT
+397 IEWRGYVEATDGFVNTT
-407 KADYFEA
+407 PE
-414 EPWKTYG
+414 TYG
-421 YSRDGKVT
+421 YSSPAQYEK
-429 DEELREHPSTDSL
+429 EELVKQETPDL
-442 ARYALVHVG
+442 IICALVHVG

-519 DTTAEKATDGAYIAL
+519 VTTAEKATDGEYIAL

-539 GKEYSGTFITA
+539 GKEYKGTFITA
-550 KYRDKTVD
+550 KDGDKTVY
-558 EDKTVF
+558 
-564 LVKYKDGLTGFG
+564 LVKYKDGLAGFG

-581 TEKASNRVVV
+581 TEKASNGVVV
-591 ELAKKTIGELQT
+591 ALSEKTIGELQT
-603 VGIDDLINTARLS
+603 AGIDDLVNAARLS
-616 DVMDIDGDVFVSGDD
+616 DVMDVDGDVFV
-631 FLSIPK
+631 
-637 EFVLD
+637 LD
-642 VDAKN
+642 STADAKFILDEDAHG
-647 ENGFFRLAAKG
+647 ENGFFRLAAAG
-658 EKAEYKRVYEGD
+658 ETTEYKRVYEGD
-670 GNAVVKKLSTIG
+670 GNAVIKKLSTIG

-690 DAVVNSTLLKEVV
+690 DDVVNSTLLKEVV

-715 AADTGRKKYISLTDV
+715 TAEIDNTSVRKYISLADV
-730 YVDPVYEA
+730 YSAPVDP
-738 TEYAG
+738 EYAG

-749 VDTDPDTDIK
+749 VETDPNTDIK
-759 FVRARGTIEAGV
+759 FVRATGTIAGV

-807 TLSDVLEIDGKVY
+807 TLSDVLEIDGRVY
-820 VKATGF
+820 VKANNY
-826 DAAVATSYDKIGQHV
+826 AEAVANSVTGT

-882 TLYNEHGVAEANGAY
+882 TLYNEHGVEETDGAY

-915 DGETATV
+915 DGETAAE

-928 NGESDK
+928 DGESDK

-960 RIGDVMELNDKNSVL
+960 RIGDVMELNDKNSIL

-1000 DLNKWGNLG
+1000 ELNTWGNLG
-1009 LKETDDEL
+1009 LTEEEL
-1017 KKKVYYNG
+1017 NKTVKGTTKK
-1025 ATIEVGDMKAV
+1025 VGDMKAA
-1036 EFLIFAIKALPTL
+1036 EFLKLAIQFATNP

>member
-106 DKSREMLDAMKVAD
+106 DKSRETLGALKVAD
-120 VFKDNNLKVVLN
+120 VFKDDNLKVVLN

-137 DVLKKA
+137 DVLKKTG
-143 DIDTTSGLASKP
+143 IDTTTGLASKP

-218 KLEDVL
+218 KFEDVL
-224 PDFDRDFYAE
+224 PDFDRDLYTD

-245 RRSRAQFSPKTLIAA
+245 RRSRAQFPQKTLIAA
-260 NGTSECFEYVSNDK
+260 NGTSEYFEYVSNDK

-293 SDDGNW
+293 SDAGNW

-429 DEELREHPSTDSL
+429 DEELQEHPSTDSL
-442 ARYALVHVG
+442 ARYALMHVG

-519 DTTAEKATDGAYIAL
+519 VTTAEKATDGAYIAL

-539 GKEYSGTFITA
+539 GKEYKGTFITA
-550 KYRDKTVD
+550 KDGDKTVY
-558 EDKTVF
+558 
-564 LVKYKDGLTGFG
+564 LVKYKDGLAFTG

-581 TEKASNRVVV
+581 TEKASNGVVV
-591 ELAKKTIGELQT
+591 ALADKTIGELQT
-603 VGIDDLINTARLS
+603 AVIDDLVNAARLS
-616 DVMDIDGDVFVSGDD
+616 DVMDVDGDVFV
-631 FLSIPK
+631 
-637 EFVLD
+637 LD
-642 VDAKN
+642 STADAKFILDEDAHG
-647 ENGFFRLAAKG
+647 ENGFFRLAAAG
-658 EKAEYKRVYEGD
+658 ETAEYKRVYEGD
-670 GNAVVKKLSTIG
+670 GNAVIKKLSTIG

-690 DAVVNSTLLKEVV
+690 DDVVNSTLLKEVV
-703 KVKERYKLRVAT
+703 KVKERYKLKVAT
-715 AADTGRKKYISLTDV
+715 TAEIDNTSVRKYISLADV
-730 YVDPVYEA
+730 YSAP
-738 TEYAG
+738 EYAG

-749 VDTDPDTDIK
+749 VESDPDTDIK
-759 FVRARGTIEAGV
+759 FVRATGTIATGV

-820 VKATGF
+820 VKATDF
-826 DAAVATSYDKIGQHV
+826 DAAVATSYEKIGQHV

-853 GYVRNNNGDYVYL
+853 GYVRNNNGDYVLLSSGYYKPTARF
-866 DKEQD
+866 DKTGGSYTSSPD
-871 GTPVND
+871 GEWFQIDTEWHNM
-877 HIKFG
+877 
-882 TLYNEHGVAEANGAY
+882 N
-897 FKYNGN
+897 
-903 LYKLSDYKRYKF
+903 DYKRFKF
-915 DGETATV
+915 DGETAAE

-928 NGESDK
+928 DGESDK

-960 RIGDVMELNDKNSVL
+960 RIGDVMELNDTNSIL

-1000 DLNKWGNLG
+1000 ELNAWGNLG
-1009 LKETDDEL
+1009 MSE
-1017 KKKVYYNG
+1017 
-1025 ATIEVGDMKAV
+1025 ATLD
-1036 EFLIFAIKALPTL
+1036 AIKVANGGEDLTASEFFKGLNARFVDGKLEIYFKFE

>member
-34 VAAVSVND
+34 VAAVSIND
-42 VENYTKQEFTFI
+42 VEKYTKQEFTFI
-54 DKDAEIRNKSIL
+54 DKDAEIRSKSIL

-106 DKSREMLDAMKVAD
+106 DKSRETLGALKVAD
-120 VFKDNNLKVVLN
+120 VFKDDNLKVVLN

-137 DVLKKA
+137 DVLKKTG
-143 DIDTTSGLASKP
+143 IDTTTGLASKP

-165 IDGFNALLKSLEIN
+165 IDGFNALLKSLELN

-218 KLEDVL
+218 KFEDVL

-234 WDYQN
+234 WDK
-239 NTAVLY
+239 TGAVLY
-245 RRSRAQFSPKTLIAA
+245 KKESGGEIKLKQLIEAD
-260 NGTSECFEYVSNDK
+260 GTSEFFKFVNTEAKDPAK
-274 KVSGETYYL
+274 TYYKL
-283 LDADAGTIKV
+283 NREEGTIKV

-299 KLKAGAELP
+299 ELIKELP
-308 YFKNRY
+308 DFNNRY
-314 DKSGNQ
+314 DISGKR
-320 NRFGIAYVVPED
+320 NRFGLAYVVLVDDNQIKITKRYADRDCTVENED
-332 SHGMTVTERYDA
+332 GMYYFKYTKDAAGTNYRY
-344 DYSTK
+344 
-349 NESGLFYYEYDFV
+349 
-362 TATEAGVEYFYR
+362 
-374 VGAAVRTKIQD
+374 GAAIRTKIQD

-429 DEELREHPSTDSL
+429 DEELTEYSSTDSL
-442 ARYALVHVG
+442 VRYALMHVG

-519 DTTAEKATDGAYIAL
+519 VTTAEKATDGAYIAL

-539 GKEYSGTFITA
+539 GKEYKGTFITA
-550 KYRDKTVD
+550 KYGDKTVY
-558 EDKTVF
+558 
-564 LVKYKDGLTGFG
+564 LVKYKDGLAFTG

-581 TEKASNRVVV
+581 TEKASNGVVV
-591 ELAKKTIGELQT
+591 ALSEKTIGELQT
-603 VGIDDLINTARLS
+603 AGIDDLVNAARLS
-616 DVMDIDGDVFVSGDD
+616 DVMDVDGDVFV
-631 FLSIPK
+631 
-637 EFVLD
+637 LD
-642 VDAKN
+642 STADAKFILDEDAHG
-647 ENGFFRLAAKG
+647 ENGFFRLAAAG
-658 EKAEYKRVYEGD
+658 ETAEYKYKRVYEGD

-690 DAVVNSTLLKEVV
+690 DDVVNSTLLKEVV
-703 KVKERYKLRVAT
+703 EVKERYKLKVAT
-715 AADTGRKKYISLTDV
+715 ATEIGDTNVRKYISLADVSAATD
-730 YVDPVYEA
+730 
-738 TEYAG
+738 YAG

-749 VDTDPDTDIK
+749 VETDPDTDIK
-759 FVRARGTIEAGV
+759 FVRATGTISEGV

-795 LSTGVDEVVNGA
+795 LSTGVDEVVNNA
-807 TLSDVLEIDGKVY
+807 KLSDVLEIDGKVY
-820 VKATGF
+820 VKATDF
-826 DAAVATSYDKIGQHV
+826 DEAVATSYAKIGQHV

-853 GYVRNNNGDYVYL
+853 GYVRNNNGDYVRL
-866 DKEQD
+866 SS
-871 GTPVND
+871 G
-877 HIKFG
+877 
-882 TLYNEHGVAEANGAY
+882 Y
-897 FKYNGN
+897 FKPTSRFNKIGESYTSSPDGEWFQIGTEWHNMN
-903 LYKLSDYKRYKF
+903 DYKRYKF
-915 DGETATV
+915 DGENEE

-928 NGESDK
+928 DGESDK

-960 RIGDVMELNDKNSVL
+960 RIGDVMELNDKNSIL

-989 VSDKIKVATLR
+989 VSDKIKDATLR
-1000 DLNKWGNLG
+1000 ELNTWGNLG
-1009 LKETDDEL
+1009 MSE
-1017 KKKVYYNG
+1017 
-1025 ATIEVGDMKAV
+1025 ATLD
-1036 EFLIFAIKALPTL
+1036 AIKVANGGEDLTASEFFKGLNVRFVDGKLEIYFKFE

>member
-34 VAAVSVND
+34 VAAVSIND
-42 VENYTKQEFTFI
+42 VEKYTKQEFTFI

-106 DKSREMLDAMKVAD
+106 DKSRETLGALKVAD
-120 VFKDNNLKVVLN
+120 VFKDDNLKVVLN

-137 DVLKKA
+137 DVLKKTG
-143 DIDTTSGLASKP
+143 IDTTTGLASKP

-165 IDGFNALLKSLEIN
+165 IDGFNALLKSLELN

-218 KLEDVL
+218 KFEDVL

-234 WDYQN
+234 WD
-239 NTAVLY
+239 NTGAVLY
-245 RRSRAQFSPKTLIAA
+245 KKESGGEIKLKQLIEAD
-260 NGTSECFEYVSNDK
+260 GTSEFFKFVNTEAKDPAK
-274 KVSGETYYL
+274 TYYKL
-283 LDADAGTIKV
+283 NREEGTIKV

-299 KLKAGAELP
+299 ELIKELP
-308 YFKNRY
+308 DFNNRY
-314 DKSGNQ
+314 DISGKR
-320 NRFGIAYVVPED
+320 NRFGLAYVVLVDDNQIKITKRYADRDCTVENED
-332 SHGMTVTERYDA
+332 GMYYFKYTKDAAGTNYRY
-344 DYSTK
+344 
-349 NESGLFYYEYDFV
+349 
-362 TATEAGVEYFYR
+362 
-374 VGAAVRTKIQD
+374 GAAIRTKIE
-385 ATGTEPAKYAEI
+385 GTDPAQYKEV
-397 IEWRGYVETT
+397 IEWRGYVEATDGFVNTT
-407 KADYFEA
+407 PE
-414 EPWKTYG
+414 TYG
-421 YSRDGKVT
+421 YSSPAQYEK
-429 DEELREHPSTDSL
+429 EELVKQETPDL
-442 ARYALVHVG
+442 IICALVHVG

-519 DTTAEKATDGAYIAL
+519 VTTAEKATDGEYIAL

-539 GKEYSGTFITA
+539 GKEYKGTFITA
-550 KYRDKTVD
+550 KDGDKTVY
-558 EDKTVF
+558 
-564 LVKYKDGLTGFG
+564 LVKYKDGLVGFG

-581 TEKASNRVVV
+581 REKASNGVVV
-591 ELAKKTIGELQT
+591 ALADKTIGELQT
-603 VGIDDLINTARLS
+603 AGIDDLINTALLS
-616 DVMDIDGDVFVSGDD
+616 GVMDIDGDVFV
-631 FLSIPK
+631 
-637 EFVLD
+637 LD
-642 VDAKN
+642 STAEAKFILDEDAHG
-647 ENGFFRLAAKG
+647 ENGFFRLAAAG
-658 EKAEYKRVYEGD
+658 ETAEYKYKRVYEGD

-690 DAVVNSTLLKEVV
+690 DDVVNSTLLKEVV
-703 KVKERYKLRVAT
+703 EVKERYKLKVAT
-715 AADTGRKKYISLTDV
+715 ATEIGDTNVRKYISLTDV
-730 YVDPVYEA
+730 YA
-738 TEYAG
+738 ASEYAG

-749 VDTDPDTDIK
+749 VETDPGTDIK
-759 FVRARGTIEAGV
+759 FVRATGTISEGV

-795 LSTGVDEVVNGA
+795 LSTGVDEVVNNA
-807 TLSDVLEIDGKVY
+807 KLSDVLEIDGKVY
-820 VKATGF
+820 VKATDF
-826 DAAVATSYDKIGQHV
+826 DEAVATSYAKIGQHV

-853 GYVRNNNGDYVYL
+853 GYVRNNNGDYVRL
-866 DKEQD
+866 SS
-871 GTPVND
+871 G
-877 HIKFG
+877 
-882 TLYNEHGVAEANGAY
+882 Y
-897 FKYNGN
+897 FKPTSRFNKIGESYTSSPDGEWFQIGTEWHNMN
-903 LYKLSDYKRYKF
+903 DYKRYKF
-915 DGETATV
+915 DGENEE

-928 NGESDK
+928 DGESDK

-960 RIGDVMELNDKNSVL
+960 RIGDVMELNDKNSIL

-989 VSDKIKVATLR
+989 VSDKIKDATLR
-1000 DLNKWGNLG
+1000 ELNTWGNLG
-1009 LKETDDEL
+1009 MSE
-1017 KKKVYYNG
+1017 
-1025 ATIEVGDMKAV
+1025 ATLD
-1036 EFLIFAIKALPTL
+1036 AIKVANGGEDLTASEFFKGLNVRFVDGKLEIYFKFE

>member
-106 DKSREMLDAMKVAD
+106 DKSRETLGAMKVAD

-137 DVLKKA
+137 DVLKKTG
-143 DIDTTSGLASKP
+143 IDTTTGLASKP

-218 KLEDVL
+218 KFEDVL

-234 WDYQN
+234 WDN
-239 NTAVLY
+239 AGAVLY
-245 RRSRAQFSPKTLIAA
+245 KKESGGEIKLKQLIEAD
-260 NGTSECFEYVSNDK
+260 GTSEFFKFVNTEAKDPAK
-274 KVSGETYYL
+274 TYYKL
-283 LDADAGTIKV
+283 NREEGTIKV

-299 KLKAGAELP
+299 ELIKELP
-308 YFKNRY
+308 DFNNRY
-314 DKSGNQ
+314 DISGKR
-320 NRFGIAYVVPED
+320 NRFGLAYVVLVDDNQIKITKRYADRDCTVENED
-332 SHGMTVTERYDA
+332 GMYYFKYTKDAAGTNYRY
-344 DYSTK
+344 
-349 NESGLFYYEYDFV
+349 
-362 TATEAGVEYFYR
+362 
-374 VGAAVRTKIQD
+374 GAAIRTKIE
-385 ATGTEPAKYAEI
+385 GTDPAQYKEV
-397 IEWRGYVETT
+397 IEWRGYVEATDGFVNTT
-407 KADYFEA
+407 PE
-414 EPWKTYG
+414 TYG
-421 YSRDGKVT
+421 YSSPAQYEK
-429 DEELREHPSTDSL
+429 EELVKQETPDL
-442 ARYALVHVG
+442 IICALVHVG

-519 DTTAEKATDGAYIAL
+519 VTTAEKATDGAYIAL

-539 GKEYSGTFITA
+539 GKEYKGTFITA
-550 KYRDKTVD
+550 KDGDKTVY
-558 EDKTVF
+558 

-581 TEKASNRVVV
+581 TEKASNGVVV
-591 ELAKKTIGELQT
+591 ALADKTIGELQT
-603 VGIDDLINTARLS
+603 AGIDDLVNAARLS
-616 DVMDIDGDVFVSGDD
+616 DVMDVDGDVFV
-631 FLSIPK
+631 
-637 EFVLD
+637 LD
-642 VDAKN
+642 STADAKFILDEDAHG
-647 ENGFFRLAAKG
+647 ENGFFRLAAAG
-658 EKAEYKRVYEGD
+658 ETAEYKRVYEGD

-690 DAVVNSTLLKEVV
+690 DKVVNSTLLKEVV
-703 KVKERYKLRVAT
+703 EVKERYKLRVASP
-715 AADTGRKKYISLTDV
+715 ADIGNTSVRKYISLTDV
-730 YVDPVYEA
+730 YADTD

-749 VDTDPDTDIK
+749 VETDPDTDIK
-759 FVRARGTIEAGV
+759 FVRAKGTVPAGV

-807 TLSDVLEIDGKVY
+807 KLSDVLEIDGKVY
-820 VKATGF
+820 VKARDF
-826 DAAVATSYDKIGQHV
+826 NEAVTISNEKIGQEV

-853 GYVRNNNGDYVYL
+853 GYVRNNNGDYVLLSSGYY
-866 DKEQD
+866 KPTSRFNKTGESYTSSPD
-871 GTPVND
+871 GEWFQ
-877 HIKFG
+877 IG
-882 TLYNEHGVAEANGAY
+882 TEWHNMN
-897 FKYNGN
+897 
-903 LYKLSDYKRYKF
+903 DYKRYKF
-915 DGETATV
+915 DGETAPE

-928 NGESDK
+928 EGESDK

-989 VSDKIKVATLR
+989 VTDKIKDATLR
-1000 DLNKWGNLG
+1000 ELNAWGNLG
-1009 LKETDDEL
+1009 LTEEEL
-1017 KKKVYYNG
+1017 NKTVRG
-1025 ATIEVGDMKAV
+1025 TTIKVGDMKAA
-1036 EFLIFAIKALPTL
+1036 EFLKLAIQFATNP

>member
-106 DKSREMLDAMKVAD
+106 AKSRETLGAMKVAD
-120 VFKDNNLKVVLN
+120 VFKDDNLKVVLN

-137 DVLKKA
+137 DVLKKTG
-143 DIDTTSGLASKP
+143 IDTTTGLASKP

-218 KLEDVL
+218 KFEDVL
-224 PDFDRDFYAE
+224 PDFDRDLYTD

-239 NTAVLY
+239 DTAVLY
-245 RRSRAQFSPKTLIAA
+245 RRSCVQFSPKMLIAE
-260 NGTSECFEYVSNDK
+260 NGKSDYFEYVTDDK

-349 NESGLFYYEYDFV
+349 NESGLFYYDYDFV
-362 TATEAGVEYFYR
+362 TATEPGVEYFYR

-407 KADYFEA
+407 KTDYFETGS
-414 EPWKTYG
+414 WKTYG
-421 YSRDGKVT
+421 YSRYGKVT
-429 DEELREHPSTDSL
+429 DEELTEYKPTDSL
-442 ARYALVHVG
+442 ARYALMHVG

-519 DTTAEKATDGAYIAL
+519 VTTAEKATDGAYIAL

-539 GKEYSGTFITA
+539 GKEYKGTFITA

-564 LVKYKDGLTGFG
+564 LVKYKKGLAFTG
-576 DRYNI
+576 DRYKI
-581 TEKASNRVVV
+581 TEKASNGVVV
-591 ELAKKTIGELQT
+591 ALADKTIGELQT
-603 VGIDDLINTARLS
+603 AGIDDLVNAARLS
-616 DVMDIDGDVFVSGDD
+616 DVMDVDGDVFV
-631 FLSIPK
+631 
-637 EFVLD
+637 LD
-642 VDAKN
+642 STADAKFILDGTDRN
-647 ENGFFRLAAKG
+647 EFFRLAAAG
-658 EKAEYKRVYEGD
+658 ETAEYKRVYEGD
-670 GNAVVKKLSTIG
+670 GNAVIKKLSTIG

-690 DAVVNSTLLKEVV
+690 DDVVNSTLLKEVV

-715 AADTGRKKYISLTDV
+715 TAEIDNTSVRKYISLADV
-730 YVDPVYEA
+730 YSAPVA
-738 TEYAG
+738 PEYAG

-749 VDTDPDTDIK
+749 VETDPDTDIK
-759 FVRARGTIEAGV
+759 FVRAKGTIEAGV

-788 QDKTIGT
+788 QNKTIGT

-807 TLSDVLEIDGKVY
+807 KLSDVLEIDGKVY
-820 VKATGF
+820 VKAADF
-826 DAAVATSYDKIGQHV
+826 DAAVALSYAKIGQHV

-853 GYVRNNNGDYVYL
+853 GYVRNNNGDYVLLSSGYY
-866 DKEQD
+866 KPTSRFNKIGGSYTSSSD
-871 GTPVND
+871 GEWFQIGTEWHNMND
-877 HIKFG
+877 
-882 TLYNEHGVAEANGAY
+882 YR
-897 FKYNGN
+897 
-903 LYKLSDYKRYKF
+903 RYKF
-915 DGETATV
+915 DGETAPA

-928 NGESDK
+928 EGESDK

-1000 DLNKWGNLG
+1000 DLNTWGNLG
-1009 LKETDDEL
+1009 MSETMLDEIKVANGGEDLTASEFFKGLK
-1017 KKKVYYNG
+1017 
-1025 ATIEVGDMKAV
+1025 VGRDAAGKPIIY
-1036 EFLIFAIKALPTL
+1036 FSLS

>member
-106 DKSREMLDAMKVAD
+106 DKSRETLGALKVAD
-120 VFKDNNLKVVLN
+120 VFKDDNLKVVLN

-137 DVLKKA
+137 DVLKKTG
-143 DIDTTSGLASKP
+143 IDTTTGLASKP

-207 IGDLNSAINNI
+207 IGDLNSAINDI
-218 KLEDVL
+218 KFEDVL

-234 WDYQN
+234 WDK
-239 NTAVLY
+239 TGAVLY
-245 RRSRAQFSPKTLIAA
+245 KKESGGEIKLKQLIEAD
-260 NGTSECFEYVSNDK
+260 GTSEFFKFVNTEAKDPAK
-274 KVSGETYYL
+274 TYYKL
-283 LDADAGTIKV
+283 NREEGTIKV

-299 KLKAGAELP
+299 ELIKELP
-308 YFKNRY
+308 DFNNRY
-314 DKSGNQ
+314 DISGKR
-320 NRFGIAYVVPED
+320 NRFGLAYVVLVDDNQIKITKRYADRDCTVENED
-332 SHGMTVTERYDA
+332 GMYYFKYTKDAAGTNYRY
-344 DYSTK
+344 
-349 NESGLFYYEYDFV
+349 
-362 TATEAGVEYFYR
+362 
-374 VGAAVRTKIQD
+374 GAAIRTKIQD

-429 DEELREHPSTDSL
+429 DEELTEYSSTDSL
-442 ARYALVHVG
+442 VRYALMHVG

-519 DTTAEKATDGAYIAL
+519 VTTAEKATDGAYIAL

-539 GKEYSGTFITA
+539 GKEYKGTFITA
-550 KYRDKTVD
+550 KDGDKTVY
-558 EDKTVF
+558 
-564 LVKYKDGLTGFG
+564 LVKYKDGLAFTG

-581 TEKASNRVVV
+581 TEKASNGVVV
-591 ELAKKTIGELQT
+591 ALSEKTIGELQT
-603 VGIDDLINTARLS
+603 AGIDDLVNAARLS
-616 DVMDIDGDVFVSGDD
+616 DVMDVDGDVFVSD
-631 FLSIPK
+631 STA
-637 EFVLD
+637 
-642 VDAKN
+642 DAKFILDLDAHG

-658 EKAEYKRVYEGD
+658 ETAEYKRVYEGD

-690 DAVVNSTLLKEVV
+690 DDVVNSTLLKEVV
-703 KVKERYKLRVAT
+703 EVKERYKLKVAT
-715 AADTGRKKYISLTDV
+715 AADIGNRYISLADV
-730 YVDPVYEA
+730 YA
-738 TEYAG
+738 TPAAPEYAG

-749 VDTDPDTDIK
+749 VETDPNTDIK
-759 FVRARGTIEAGV
+759 FVRATGTIAAGV

-779 ASSGVLVGL
+779 ASSGVLIGL

-820 VKATGF
+820 VKATDF
-826 DAAVATSYDKIGQHV
+826 DAAVALSYAKIGQYV

-866 DKEQD
+866 DKEQN
-871 GTPVND
+871 GTQVGD

-882 TLYNEHGVAEANGAY
+882 TLYNEHGEEETDGAY

-915 DGETATV
+915 DGETAAE

-928 NGESDK
+928 DGESDK
-934 ILSKMAT
+934 VLSKMAT

-960 RIGDVMELNDKNSVL
+960 RIGDVMELNDTNSIL
-975 YGLGNSKISSIEAE
+975 YGPGNSKISSIEAE

-1000 DLNKWGNLG
+1000 ELNTWGNLG
-1009 LKETDDEL
+1009 MSE
-1017 KKKVYYNG
+1017 
-1025 ATIEVGDMKAV
+1025 ATLD
-1036 EFLIFAIKALPTL
+1036 AIKVANGGEDLTASEFFKGLNARFVDGKLEIYFKFE

>member
-106 DKSREMLDAMKVAD
+106 DKSRETLGAMKVAD

-137 DVLKKA
+137 DVLKKTG
-143 DIDTTSGLASKP
+143 IDTTTGLASKP

-218 KLEDVL
+218 KFEDVL

-234 WDYQN
+234 WD
-239 NTAVLY
+239 NTGAVLY
-245 RRSRAQFSPKTLIAA
+245 KKESGGEIKLKQLIEAD
-260 NGTSECFEYVSNDK
+260 GKSEFFKFVNTEAKDSAK
-274 KVSGETYYL
+274 TYYKL
-283 LDADAGTIKV
+283 NREEGTIKV

-299 KLKAGAELP
+299 ELIKELP
-308 YFKNRY
+308 DFNNRY
-314 DKSGNQ
+314 DISGKR
-320 NRFGIAYVVPED
+320 NRFGLAYVVLVDDNQIKITKRYADRDCTVENED
-332 SHGMTVTERYDA
+332 GMYYFKYTKDAAGTNYRY
-344 DYSTK
+344 
-349 NESGLFYYEYDFV
+349 
-362 TATEAGVEYFYR
+362 
-374 VGAAVRTKIQD
+374 GAAIRTKIE
-385 ATGTEPAKYAEI
+385 GTDPAQYKEV
-397 IEWRGYVETT
+397 IEWRGYVEATDGFVNTT
-407 KADYFEA
+407 PE
-414 EPWKTYG
+414 TYG
-421 YSRDGKVT
+421 YSSLAQYEK
-429 DEELREHPSTDSL
+429 EELVKQETPDL
-442 ARYALVHVG
+442 IICALVHVG

-519 DTTAEKATDGAYIAL
+519 VTTAEKAAEGEYIAL
-534 PALSA
+534 PA
-539 GKEYSGTFITA
+539 GKEYKGTFIDA
-550 KYRDKTVD
+550 LSPKEGNK
-558 EDKTVF
+558 KVF

-576 DRYNI
+576 DSDRYNI
-581 TEKASNRVVV
+581 IEKASNGVVV
-591 ELAKKTIGELQT
+591 ALADKTIGELQT
-603 VGIDDLINTARLS
+603 AGIDDLVNAARLS
-616 DVMDIDGDVFVSGDD
+616 DVMDVDGDVFVLDSTADAK
-631 FLSIPK
+631 FI
-637 EFVLD
+637 LD
-642 VDAKN
+642 VDANN
-647 ENGFFRLAAKG
+647 ENGFFRLATAG
-658 EKAEYKRVYEGD
+658 ETAGYKRVYEGD

-690 DAVVNSTLLKEVV
+690 DDVVNSTLLKEVV
-703 KVKERYKLRVAT
+703 EVKERYELKKAT
-715 AADTGRKKYISLTDV
+715 TDEIADNSIKKYFDLTAIYGNAETV
-730 YVDPVYEA
+730 FEGA
-738 TEYAG
+738 
-743 TFNVGY
+743 FNVGY
-749 VDTDPDTDIK
+749 DIEDSDK
-759 FVRARGTIEAGV
+759 KDIRFVSVGDAALPAGT
-771 TQYVIVDK
+771 TQYVIAKK

-795 LSTGVDEVVNGA
+795 LSTGIDEVVNRA
-807 TLSDVLEIDGKVY
+807 TLLDVLEIDGRVY
-820 VKATGF
+820 VKAN
-826 DAAVATSYDKIGQHV
+826 DYADAVALSNAKIGQHV

-853 GYVRNNNGDYVYL
+853 GYVRNNSGDYVYL

-882 TLYNEHGVAEANGAY
+882 TLYNEHGVAETDGAY

-915 DGETATV
+915 DGETAAE

-989 VSDKIKVATLR
+989 VTDKIKDATLR
-1000 DLNKWGNLG
+1000 ELNAWGNLG
-1009 LKETDDEL
+1009 LTEEEL
-1017 KKKVYYNG
+1017 NKTVKG
-1025 ATIEVGDMKAV
+1025 TTIKAGDMKAAD
-1036 EFLIFAIKALPTL
+1036 FIRIAIRLATE

>member
-106 DKSREMLDAMKVAD
+106 DKSRETLGALKVAD
-120 VFKDNNLKVVLN
+120 VFKDDNLKVVLN

-137 DVLKKA
+137 DVLKKTG
-143 DIDTTSGLASKP
+143 IDTTSGLASKP

-218 KLEDVL
+218 KFEDVL
-224 PDFDRDFYAE
+224 PDFDRDLYTE

-245 RRSRAQFSPKTLIAA
+245 RRSRAQFPQKTLIAA
-260 NGTSECFEYVSNDK
+260 NGTSEYFEYVSNDK

-293 SDDGNW
+293 SDAGNW

-362 TATEAGVEYFYR
+362 TATEAGIEYFYR

-407 KADYFEA
+407 KTDYFEA

-429 DEELREHPSTDSL
+429 DEELTEYSSTDSL
-442 ARYALVHVG
+442 VRYALMHVG

-519 DTTAEKATDGAYIAL
+519 VTTAEKATDGAYIVL

-539 GKEYSGTFITA
+539 GKEYKGTFITA
-550 KYRDKTVD
+550 KDGDKTVY
-558 EDKTVF
+558 

-581 TEKASNRVVV
+581 IEKASNGVVV
-591 ELAKKTIGELQT
+591 ALSEKTIGELQT
-603 VGIDDLINTARLS
+603 AGIDDLVNAARLS
-616 DVMDIDGDVFVSGDD
+616 DVMDVDGDVFV
-631 FLSIPK
+631 
-637 EFVLD
+637 LD
-642 VDAKN
+642 STADAKFILDEDAHN

-658 EKAEYKRVYEGD
+658 EEAEYKRVYEGE

-690 DAVVNSTLLKEVV
+690 DDVVNSTLLKEVV
-703 KVKERYKLRVAT
+703 EVKERYKLKVAT
-715 AADTGRKKYISLTDV
+715 AADIGNRYISLADV
-730 YVDPVYEA
+730 YTAPA
-738 TEYAG
+738 ASEYAG

-749 VDTDPDTDIK
+749 VETDPDTDIK
-759 FVRARGTIEAGV
+759 FVRARGTIAAGV

-820 VKATGF
+820 VKAADF
-826 DAAVATSYDKIGQHV
+826 DAAVATSYEKIGQHV

-853 GYVRNNNGDYVYL
+853 GYVRNNNGEYV
-866 DKEQD
+866 KVD
-871 GTPVND
+871 GKYV
-877 HIKFG
+877 KFG
-882 TLYNEHGVAEANGAY
+882 ALYQYDTESAMWKQSIEGTHFLYNGEY
-897 FKYNGN
+897 K
-903 LYKLSDYKRYKF
+903 KLSDYTRYKF
-915 DGETATV
+915 DGETADE

-928 NGESDK
+928 EGESDK

-960 RIGDVMELNDKNSVL
+960 RIGDVMELNDTNSIL

-1000 DLNKWGNLG
+1000 ELNAWGNLG
-1009 LKETDDEL
+1009 MSE
-1017 KKKVYYNG
+1017 
-1025 ATIEVGDMKAV
+1025 ATLD
-1036 EFLIFAIKALPTL
+1036 AIKVANGGKDLTASEFFKGLNARFVDGKLEIYFKFE

>member
-106 DKSREMLDAMKVAD
+106 DKSRETLGALKVAD
-120 VFKDNNLKVVLN
+120 VFKDDNLKVVLN

-137 DVLKKA
+137 DVLKKTG
-143 DIDTTSGLASKP
+143 IDTTTGLASKP

-193 FGAGGVLDT
+193 FGAGGVLGT

-218 KLEDVL
+218 KFEDVL
-224 PDFDRDFYAE
+224 PDFDRDLYTE

-245 RRSRAQFSPKTLIAA
+245 RRSRAQFPQKTLIAA
-260 NGTSECFEYVSNDK
+260 NGTSEYFEYVSNDK

-320 NRFGIAYVVPED
+320 NRFGVAYVVPED

-429 DEELREHPSTDSL
+429 DEELQEHPSTDSL
-442 ARYALVHVG
+442 VRYALMHVG

-519 DTTAEKATDGAYIAL
+519 VTTAEKATDGEYIAL

-539 GKEYSGTFITA
+539 GKEYKGTFITA
-550 KYRDKTVD
+550 KEGDKTVY
-558 EDKTVF
+558 

-581 TEKASNRVVV
+581 REKASNGVVV
-591 ELAKKTIGELQT
+591 ALSEKTIGELQT
-603 VGIDDLINTARLS
+603 AGIDDLINTARLS
-616 DVMDIDGDVFVSGDD
+616 DVMDVDGDVFV
-631 FLSIPK
+631 
-637 EFVLD
+637 LD
-642 VDAKN
+642 STADAKFILDEDANN
-647 ENGFFRLAAKG
+647 ENGFFRLAAAG
-658 EKAEYKRVYEGD
+658 ETAEYKRVYEGD
-670 GNAVVKKLSTIG
+670 GNAVIKKLSTIG

-690 DAVVNSTLLKEVV
+690 DDVVNSTLLKEVV
-703 KVKERYKLRVAT
+703 EVKERYKLKVAT
-715 AADTGRKKYISLTDV
+715 AADIGNTSVRKYISLADV
-730 YVDPVYEA
+730 YAAPD
-738 TEYAG
+738 YAG

-749 VDTDPDTDIK
+749 VETDPDTDIK
-759 FVRARGTIEAGV
+759 FVRARGTIEASV

-795 LSTGVDEVVNGA
+795 LSTGVDEVVNRA

-820 VKATGF
+820 VKATDF
-826 DAAVATSYDKIGQHV
+826 DAAVATSYEKIGQHV

-853 GYVRNNNGDYVYL
+853 GYVRNNNGDYVLLSSGYYKPTARF
-866 DKEQD
+866 DKTGGSYTSSPD
-871 GTPVND
+871 GEWFQ
-877 HIKFG
+877 IG
-882 TLYNEHGVAEANGAY
+882 TEWHNMN
-897 FKYNGN
+897 
-903 LYKLSDYKRYKF
+903 DYKRFKF
-915 DGETATV
+915 DGETASG

-928 NGESDK
+928 DGESDK

-989 VSDKIKVATLR
+989 VSDKIKDATLR

-1025 ATIEVGDMKAV
+1025 ATIEVGNMKAV
-1036 EFLIFAIKALPTL
+1036 EFLILAIKALPPTL

>member
-34 VAAVSVND
+34 VAAVSIND
-42 VENYTKQEFTFI
+42 VEKYTKQEFTFI
-54 DKDAEIRNKSIL
+54 DKDAEIRSKSIL

-106 DKSREMLDAMKVAD
+106 DKSRETLGALKVAD
-120 VFKDNNLKVVLN
+120 VFKDDNLKVVLN

-137 DVLKKA
+137 DVLKKTG
-143 DIDTTSGLASKP
+143 IDTTTGLASKP
-155 IVQEHISEPV
+155 LVQEHISEPV
-165 IDGFNALLKSLEIN
+165 IDGFNALLKSLELN

-218 KLEDVL
+218 KFEDVL

-234 WDYQN
+234 WD
-239 NTAVLY
+239 NTGAVLY
-245 RRSRAQFSPKTLIAA
+245 KKESGGEIKLKQLIEAD
-260 NGTSECFEYVSNDK
+260 GTSEFFKFVNTEAKDPAK
-274 KVSGETYYL
+274 TYYKL
-283 LDADAGTIKV
+283 NREEGTIKV
-293 SDDGNW
+293 SDNGNW
-299 KLKAGAELP
+299 ELIKELP
-308 YFKNRY
+308 DFNNRY
-314 DKSGNQ
+314 DISGKR
-320 NRFGIAYVVPED
+320 NRFGLAYVVLVDDNQIKITKRYADRDCTIENED
-332 SHGMTVTERYDA
+332 GMYYFKYTKDAAGTNYRY
-344 DYSTK
+344 
-349 NESGLFYYEYDFV
+349 
-362 TATEAGVEYFYR
+362 
-374 VGAAVRTKIQD
+374 GAAIRTKIE
-385 ATGTEPAKYAEI
+385 GTDPAQYKEV
-397 IEWRGYVETT
+397 IEWRGYVEATDGFVNTT
-407 KADYFEA
+407 PE
-414 EPWKTYG
+414 TYG
-421 YSRDGKVT
+421 YSSPAQYEK
-429 DEELREHPSTDSL
+429 EELVKQETPDL
-442 ARYALVHVG
+442 IICALVHVG

-519 DTTAEKATDGAYIAL
+519 VTTAEKATDGAYIAL

-539 GKEYSGTFITA
+539 GKGYKGTFITA
-550 KYRDKTVD
+550 KDGDKDVY
-558 EDKTVF
+558 
-564 LVKYKDGLTGFG
+564 LVKYKDGLVGFG

-581 TEKASNRVVV
+581 REKASNGVVV
-591 ELAKKTIGELQT
+591 ALADKTIGELQT
-603 VGIDDLINTARLS
+603 AGIDDLINTALLS
-616 DVMDIDGDVFVSGDD
+616 GVMDIDGDVFVSD
-631 FLSIPK
+631 STA
-637 EFVLD
+637 
-642 VDAKN
+642 DAKFILDEDAHG
-647 ENGFFRLAAKG
+647 ENGFFRLAAAG
-658 EKAEYKRVYEGD
+658 ETAEYKRVYEGD

-690 DAVVNSTLLKEVV
+690 DDVVNSTLLKEVV
-703 KVKERYKLRVAT
+703 EVKERYKLKVAT
-715 AADTGRKKYISLTDV
+715 ATEIGDTSVRKYISLADVSAATD
-730 YVDPVYEA
+730 
-738 TEYAG
+738 YAG

-749 VDTDPDTDIK
+749 VETDPDTDIK
-759 FVRARGTIEAGV
+759 FVRATGTISEGV

-795 LSTGVDEVVNGA
+795 LSTGVDEVVNNA
-807 TLSDVLEIDGKVY
+807 KLSDVLEIDGKVY
-820 VKATGF
+820 VKATDF
-826 DAAVATSYDKIGQHV
+826 DEAVAISHDKIGQSV

-846 GNLFLEA
+846 DNLFLEA
-853 GYVRNNNGDYVYL
+853 GYVRNNNGDYVRL
-866 DKEQD
+866 SS
-871 GTPVND
+871 G
-877 HIKFG
+877 
-882 TLYNEHGVAEANGAY
+882 Y
-897 FKYNGN
+897 FKPTSRFNKIGESYTSSPDGEWFQIVTEWHNMN
-903 LYKLSDYKRYKF
+903 DYKRYKF
-915 DGETATV
+915 DGENEE

-928 NGESDK
+928 DGESDK

-989 VSDKIKVATLR
+989 VSDKIKDATLR
-1000 DLNKWGNLG
+1000 ELNTWGNLG
-1009 LKETDDEL
+1009 LTDEEL
-1017 KKKVYYNG
+1017 NKTVKGTSIK
-1025 ATIEVGDMKAV
+1025 AGDMKAAD
-1036 EFLIFAIKALPTL
+1036 FIRIAISLATE

>member
-10 TFILGLVVGVLL
+10 TFILGLVVGILL

-34 VAAVSVND
+34 VAAVSIND
-42 VENYTKQEFTFI
+42 VEKYTKQEFTFI
-54 DKDAEIRNKSIL
+54 DKDAEIRSKSIL

-106 DKSREMLDAMKVAD
+106 DKSRETLGALKVAD
-120 VFKDNNLKVVLN
+120 VFKDDNLKVVLN

-137 DVLKKA
+137 DVLKKTG
-143 DIDTTSGLASKP
+143 IDTTTGLASKP
-155 IVQEHISEPV
+155 LVQEHISEPV
-165 IDGFNALLKSLEIN
+165 IDGFNALLKSLELN

-218 KLEDVL
+218 KFEDVL

-234 WDYQN
+234 WD
-239 NTAVLY
+239 NTGAVLY
-245 RRSRAQFSPKTLIAA
+245 KKESGGEIKLKQLIEAD
-260 NGTSECFEYVSNDK
+260 GTSEFFKFVNTEAKDPAK
-274 KVSGETYYL
+274 TYYKL
-283 LDADAGTIKV
+283 NREEGTIKV

-299 KLKAGAELP
+299 ELIKELP
-308 YFKNRY
+308 DFNNRY
-314 DKSGNQ
+314 DISGKR
-320 NRFGIAYVVPED
+320 NRFGLAYVVLVDDNQIKITKRYADRDCTVENED
-332 SHGMTVTERYDA
+332 GMYYFKYTKDAAGTNYRY
-344 DYSTK
+344 
-349 NESGLFYYEYDFV
+349 
-362 TATEAGVEYFYR
+362 
-374 VGAAVRTKIQD
+374 GAAIRTKIE
-385 ATGTEPAKYAEI
+385 GTDPAQYKEV
-397 IEWRGYVETT
+397 IEWRGYVEATDGFVNTT
-407 KADYFEA
+407 PE
-414 EPWKTYG
+414 TYG
-421 YSRDGKVT
+421 YSSPAQYEK
-429 DEELREHPSTDSL
+429 EELVKQETPDL
-442 ARYALVHVG
+442 IICALVHVG

-519 DTTAEKATDGAYIAL
+519 VTTAEKATDGAYIAL
-534 PALSA
+534 PSLAA
-539 GKEYSGTFITA
+539 GKEYKGTFITA
-550 KYRDKTVD
+550 KDGDKTVY
-558 EDKTVF
+558 
-564 LVKYKDGLTGFG
+564 LVKYKDGLVGFG

-581 TEKASNRVVV
+581 REKASNGVVV
-591 ELAKKTIGELQT
+591 ALADKTIGELQT
-603 VGIDDLINTARLS
+603 AGIDDLINTALLS
-616 DVMDIDGDVFVSGDD
+616 GVMDIDGDVFVSD
-631 FLSIPK
+631 STA
-637 EFVLD
+637 
-642 VDAKN
+642 DAKFILDEDAHG
-647 ENGFFRLAAKG
+647 ENGFFRLAAAG
-658 EKAEYKRVYEGD
+658 ETAEYKRVYEGD

-690 DAVVNSTLLKEVV
+690 DDVVNSTLLKEVV
-703 KVKERYKLRVAT
+703 EVKERYKLKVAT
-715 AADTGRKKYISLTDV
+715 ATEIGDTSVRKYISLADVSAATD
-730 YVDPVYEA
+730 
-738 TEYAG
+738 YAG

-749 VDTDPDTDIK
+749 VETDPDTDIK
-759 FVRARGTIEAGV
+759 FVRATGTISEGV

-795 LSTGVDEVVNGA
+795 LSTGVDEVVNNA
-807 TLSDVLEIDGKVY
+807 KLSDVLEIDGKVY
-820 VKATGF
+820 VKATDF
-826 DAAVATSYDKIGQHV
+826 DEAVAISHDKIGQSV

-853 GYVRNNNGDYVYL
+853 GYVRNNNGDYVRL
-866 DKEQD
+866 SS
-871 GTPVND
+871 G
-877 HIKFG
+877 
-882 TLYNEHGVAEANGAY
+882 Y
-897 FKYNGN
+897 FKPTSRFNKIGGSYTSSSDGEWFQIGTEWHNMN
-903 LYKLSDYKRYKF
+903 DYKRYKF
-915 DGETATV
+915 DGENEE

-928 NGESDK
+928 DGESDK

-960 RIGDVMELNDKNSVL
+960 RIGDVMELNDENSVL

-989 VSDKIKVATLR
+989 VSDKIKDATLR
-1000 DLNKWGNLG
+1000 ELNTWGNLG
-1009 LKETDDEL
+1009 MSE
-1017 KKKVYYNG
+1017 
-1025 ATIEVGDMKAV
+1025 ATLD
-1036 EFLIFAIKALPTL
+1036 AIKVANGGEDLTASEFFKGLNVRFVDGKLEIYFKFE

>member
-106 DKSREMLDAMKVAD
+106 DKSRETLGAMKVAD

-137 DVLKKA
+137 DVLKKTG
-143 DIDTTSGLASKP
+143 IDTTTGLASKP

-207 IGDLNSAINNI
+207 IGDLNSAINDI
-218 KLEDVL
+218 KFEDVL

-234 WDYQN
+234 WDN
-239 NTAVLY
+239 SGAVLY
-245 RRSRAQFSPKTLIAA
+245 KKESGGEIKLKQLIEAD
-260 NGTSECFEYVSNDK
+260 GTSEFFKFVNTEAKDPAK
-274 KVSGETYYL
+274 TYYKL
-283 LDADAGTIKV
+283 NREEGTIKV

-299 KLKAGAELP
+299 ELIKELP
-308 YFKNRY
+308 DFNNRY
-314 DKSGNQ
+314 DISGKR
-320 NRFGIAYVVPED
+320 NRFGLAYVVLVDDNQIKITKRYADRDCTVENED
-332 SHGMTVTERYDA
+332 GMYYFKYTKDAAGTNYRY
-344 DYSTK
+344 
-349 NESGLFYYEYDFV
+349 
-362 TATEAGVEYFYR
+362 
-374 VGAAVRTKIQD
+374 GAAIRTKIE
-385 ATGTEPAKYAEI
+385 GTDPAQYKEV
-397 IEWRGYVETT
+397 IEWRGYVEATDGFVNTT
-407 KADYFEA
+407 PE
-414 EPWKTYG
+414 TYG
-421 YSRDGKVT
+421 YSSPAQYEK
-429 DEELREHPSTDSL
+429 EELVKQETPDL
-442 ARYALVHVG
+442 IICALVHVG

-519 DTTAEKATDGAYIAL
+519 VTTAEKATDGAYIAL

-539 GKEYSGTFITA
+539 GKEYKGTFITA
-550 KYRDKTVD
+550 KDGDKTIY
-558 EDKTVF
+558 
-564 LVKYKDGLTGFG
+564 LVKYKDGLIGFG

-581 TEKASNRVVV
+581 TEKASNGVVV
-591 ELAKKTIGELQT
+591 ALADKTIGELQT
-603 VGIDDLINTARLS
+603 AGIDDLINDALLY
-616 DVMDIDGDVFVSGDD
+616 DVMDIDGDVFVEDTTG
-631 FLSIPK
+631 

-642 VDAKN
+642 VDTAGK
-647 ENGFFRLAAKG
+647 NGFFRLAAAG
-658 EKAEYKRVYEGD
+658 ETAEYKRVYEGD

-703 KVKERYKLRVAT
+703 KVKERYKLSVAT
-715 AADTGRKKYISLTDV
+715 AADIGNTSRRKYISLADV
-730 YVDPVYEA
+730 YSAPVA
-738 TEYAG
+738 PEYAG

-749 VDTDPDTDIK
+749 VENDPDTDIK
-759 FVRARGTIEAGV
+759 FVRATGTIAAGV

-820 VKATGF
+820 VKATDF
-826 DAAVATSYDKIGQHV
+826 DAAVALSHDKIGQHV

-882 TLYNEHGVAEANGAY
+882 TLYNEHGVAETNGAY

-915 DGETATV
+915 DGETATE

-989 VSDKIKVATLR
+989 VTDKIKDATLR
-1000 DLNKWGNLG
+1000 ELNAWGNLG
-1009 LKETDDEL
+1009 LTEEEL
-1017 KKKVYYNG
+1017 NKTVRG
-1025 ATIEVGDMKAV
+1025 TTIKVGDMKAA
-1036 EFLIFAIKALPTL
+1036 EFLKLAIQFATNP

>member
-106 DKSREMLDAMKVAD
+106 DKSRETLGAMKVAD

-137 DVLKKA
+137 DVLKKTG
-143 DIDTTSGLASKP
+143 IDTTSGLASKP

-218 KLEDVL
+218 KFEDVL

-245 RRSRAQFSPKTLIAA
+245 RRSRAQFPQKTLIAA
-260 NGTSECFEYVSNDK
+260 NGTSEYFEYVPNDK

-283 LDADAGTIKV
+283 LDADAGTIKA
-293 SDDGNW
+293 SGDGNW

-320 NRFGIAYVVPED
+320 NRFGNTYVVPED

-429 DEELREHPSTDSL
+429 DEELTEYSSTDSL

-519 DTTAEKATDGAYIAL
+519 VTTAEKATDGAYIAL

-539 GKEYSGTFITA
+539 GKEYKGTFITA
-550 KYRDKTVD
+550 KDGNKTVY
-558 EDKTVF
+558 
-564 LVKYKDGLTGFG
+564 LVKYKDGLAGFG

-581 TEKASNRVVV
+581 TEKASNGVVV
-591 ELAKKTIGELQT
+591 ALADKTIGELQT
-603 VGIDDLINTARLS
+603 AGIDDLVNAARLS
-616 DVMDIDGDVFVSGDD
+616 DVMDVDGDVFV
-631 FLSIPK
+631 
-637 EFVLD
+637 LD
-642 VDAKN
+642 STADAKFILDEDAHG
-647 ENGFFRLAAKG
+647 ENGFFRLAAAG
-658 EKAEYKRVYEGD
+658 EAAEYKRVYEGD
-670 GNAVVKKLSTIG
+670 GNAVIKKLSTIG

-690 DAVVNSTLLKEVV
+690 DNVVNSTLLKEVV
-703 KVKERYKLRVAT
+703 EVKERYELKKAT
-715 AADTGRKKYISLTDV
+715 TDEIADNSIKKYFDLTAIYGNAETV
-730 YVDPVYEA
+730 FEGA
-738 TEYAG
+738 
-743 TFNVGY
+743 FNVGY
-749 VDTDPDTDIK
+749 DIEDSDK
-759 FVRARGTIEAGV
+759 KDIRFVSVGDAALPAGT
-771 TQYVIVDK
+771 TQYVIAKK

-795 LSTGVDEVVNGA
+795 LSTGIDEVVNRA
-807 TLSDVLEIDGKVY
+807 TLLDVLEIDGRVY
-820 VKATGF
+820 VKAN
-826 DAAVATSYDKIGQHV
+826 DYADAVALSNAKIGQPV
-841 AYYKD
+841 AYYKEAK
-846 GNLFLEA
+846 LFLEA
-853 GYVRNNNGDYVYL
+853 DYIRNNKGTYVFIDAKYY
-866 DKEQD
+866 
-871 GTPVND
+871 
-877 HIKFG
+877 KF
-882 TLYNEHGVAEANGAY
+882 
-897 FKYNGN
+897 GN
-903 LYKLSDYKRYKF
+903 LYKETATGYVVDNDNGTHFLYEGNYYKIADYKRYNF
-915 DGETATV
+915 DGETVTEF
-922 YYACIY
+922 YACVY
-928 NGESDK
+928 EGKTEK
-934 ILSKMAT
+934 ILAKMAT
-941 MTVKDLA
+941 MTIQDLA
-948 DSGTMDKIVKDM
+948 KEGTMEKVMNDM
-960 RIGDVMELNDKNSVL
+960 RLNEVMKIKDSTSIL
-975 YGLGNSKISSIEAE
+975 YGLDNSKLSSIEAE
-989 VSDKIKVATLR
+989 VTDKIKDATLR
-1000 DLNKWGNLG
+1000 ELNNWGNLG

-1036 EFLIFAIKALPTL
+1036 EFLILAIKALPTLP

>member
-106 DKSREMLDAMKVAD
+106 DKSRETLGAMKVAD

-143 DIDTTSGLASKP
+143 GIDTTTGLASKP

-218 KLEDVL
+218 KFEDVL

-234 WDYQN
+234 WN
-239 NTAVLY
+239 NTGAVLY
-245 RRSRAQFSPKTLIAA
+245 KKESGGEIKLKQLIEAD
-260 NGTSECFEYVSNDK
+260 GTSEFFKFVNTEAKDPAK
-274 KVSGETYYL
+274 TYYKL
-283 LDADAGTIKV
+283 NREEGTIKV

-299 KLKAGAELP
+299 ELIKELP
-308 YFKNRY
+308 DFNNRY
-314 DKSGNQ
+314 DISGKR
-320 NRFGIAYVVPED
+320 NRFGLAYVVLVDDNQIKITKRYADRDCTVENED
-332 SHGMTVTERYDA
+332 GMYYFKYTKDAAGTNYRY
-344 DYSTK
+344 
-349 NESGLFYYEYDFV
+349 
-362 TATEAGVEYFYR
+362 
-374 VGAAVRTKIQD
+374 GAAIRTKIE
-385 ATGTEPAKYAEI
+385 GTDPAQYKEV
-397 IEWRGYVETT
+397 IEWRGYVEATDGFVNTT
-407 KADYFEA
+407 PE
-414 EPWKTYG
+414 TYG
-421 YSRDGKVT
+421 YSSLAQYEK
-429 DEELREHPSTDSL
+429 EELVKQETPDL
-442 ARYALVHVG
+442 IICALMHVG

-500 EIDKDV
+500 EIDKDI

-519 DTTAEKATDGAYIAL
+519 VTTAEKATYGKYIAL
-534 PALSA
+534 PALPA
-539 GKEYSGTFITA
+539 GKEYKGTFITA
-550 KYRDKTVD
+550 ED
-558 EDKTVF
+558 EDKTVVY
-564 LVKYKDGLTGFG
+564 LVKHKEGLAFTG

-581 TEKASNRVVV
+581 RKKASNGVVV
-591 ELAKKTIGELQT
+591 ELSKKTIGELQT
-603 VGIDDLINTARLS
+603 AGIDDLINTARLS
-616 DVMDIDGDVFVSGDD
+616 EVMDIDGDVFVEDESG
-631 FLSIPK
+631 
-637 EFVLD
+637 EFVFD
-642 VDAKN
+642 TDTEGK
-647 ENGFFRLAAKG
+647 NGFFRLAAG
-658 EKAEYKRVYEGD
+658 ETAEYKRVYEGD

-690 DAVVNSTLLKEVV
+690 DDVVNSTLLKEVV
-703 KVKERYKLRVAT
+703 KVKERYKLSVAT
-715 AADTGRKKYISLTDV
+715 AAEIADTSRRKYISLADV
-730 YVDPVYEA
+730 YAAP
-738 TEYAG
+738 EYAG

-749 VDTDPDTDIK
+749 VETDPDTDIK
-759 FVRARGTIEAGV
+759 FVRATGTIVAGV

-820 VKATGF
+820 VKANNYA
-826 DAAVATSYDKIGQHV
+826 DAIALSYAKIGQHV

-882 TLYNEHGVAEANGAY
+882 TLYNEHGVEEADGAY

-915 DGETATV
+915 DGETATE

-928 NGESDK
+928 EGESDK

-989 VSDKIKVATLR
+989 VSDKIKKATLR

-1009 LKETDDEL
+1009 MSE
-1017 KKKVYYNG
+1017 
-1025 ATIEVGDMKAV
+1025 ATLD
-1036 EFLIFAIKALPTL
+1036 AIKAANGGKDLTASEFFKGLNVRLVDGKLEIYFKFE

>member
-106 DKSREMLDAMKVAD
+106 DKSRETLGALKVAD
-120 VFKDNNLKVVLN
+120 VFKGDNLKVVLN

-137 DVLKKA
+137 DVLKKTG
-143 DIDTTSGLASKP
+143 IDTTSGLASKP

-218 KLEDVL
+218 KFEDVL

-245 RRSRAQFSPKTLIAA
+245 RRSRAQFPQKTLIAA
-260 NGTSECFEYVSNDK
+260 NGTSEYFEYVSNDK

-519 DTTAEKATDGAYIAL
+519 VTTAEKATDGAYIAL

-539 GKEYSGTFITA
+539 GKEYKGTFITA
-550 KYRDKTVD
+550 KDGDKTVY
-558 EDKTVF
+558 

-581 TEKASNRVVV
+581 TEKASNGVVV
-591 ELAKKTIGELQT
+591 ALADKTIGELQT
-603 VGIDDLINTARLS
+603 AGIDDLVNAARLS
-616 DVMDIDGDVFVSGDD
+616 DVMDVDGDVFV
-631 FLSIPK
+631 
-637 EFVLD
+637 LD
-642 VDAKN
+642 STADAKFILDEDAHG
-647 ENGFFRLAAKG
+647 ENGFFRLAAAG
-658 EKAEYKRVYEGD
+658 ETAEYKRVYEGD

-690 DAVVNSTLLKEVV
+690 DDVVNSTLLKEVV
-703 KVKERYKLRVAT
+703 EVKERYKLRVAT
-715 AADTGRKKYISLTDV
+715 AAEIDNTSVRKYISLADV
-730 YVDPVYEA
+730 YTAPA
-738 TEYAG
+738 APEYAG

-749 VDTDPDTDIK
+749 VETDPDTDIK
-759 FVRARGTIEAGV
+759 FVRARSTIAAGV

-820 VKATGF
+820 VKATDF
-826 DAAVATSYDKIGQHV
+826 DAAVATSYEKTGQHV

-871 GTPVND
+871 GTPVGD

-882 TLYNEHGVAEANGAY
+882 TLYNEHGVAEADGAY

-903 LYKLSDYKRYKF
+903 LYKLSDYKRFKF
-915 DGETATV
+915 DGETAPA

-928 NGESDK
+928 EGESDK

-960 RIGDVMELNDKNSVL
+960 RIGDVMELNDKNSIL

>member
-106 DKSREMLDAMKVAD
+106 DKSRETLGALKVAD
-120 VFKDNNLKVVLN
+120 VFKDDNLKVVLN

-137 DVLKKA
+137 DVLKKTG
-143 DIDTTSGLASKP
+143 IDTTTGLASKP

-165 IDGFNALLKSLEIN
+165 IDGFNALLKSLELN

-218 KLEDVL
+218 KFEDVL
-224 PDFDRDFYAE
+224 PDFDRDLYTE

-245 RRSRAQFSPKTLIAA
+245 RRSRAQFPQKTLIAA
-260 NGTSECFEYVSNDK
+260 NGTSEYFEYVSNDK

-293 SDDGNW
+293 SDAGNW

-362 TATEAGVEYFYR
+362 TATEAGIEYFYR

-429 DEELREHPSTDSL
+429 DEELRDHPSTDSL
-442 ARYALVHVG
+442 ARYALMHVG

-519 DTTAEKATDGAYIAL
+519 VTTAEKATDGAYIAL

-539 GKEYSGTFITA
+539 GKEYKGTFITA
-550 KYRDKTVD
+550 KDGDKTVY
-558 EDKTVF
+558 
-564 LVKYKDGLTGFG
+564 LVKYKDGLAGFG

-581 TEKASNRVVV
+581 TEKASNGVVV
-591 ELAKKTIGELQT
+591 ALSEKTIGELQT
-603 VGIDDLINTARLS
+603 AGIDDLINTARLS
-616 DVMDIDGDVFVSGDD
+616 DVMDVDGDVFV
-631 FLSIPK
+631 
-637 EFVLD
+637 LD
-642 VDAKN
+642 STADAKFILDEDANN
-647 ENGFFRLAAKG
+647 ENGFFRLAAAG
-658 EKAEYKRVYEGD
+658 ETAEYKRVYEGD

-690 DAVVNSTLLKEVV
+690 DDVVNSTLLKEVV
-703 KVKERYKLRVAT
+703 EVKERYKLKVAT
-715 AADTGRKKYISLTDV
+715 AADIGNTSVRKYISLADV
-730 YVDPVYEA
+730 YAAP
-738 TEYAG
+738 EYAG

-749 VDTDPDTDIK
+749 VETDPDTDIK
-759 FVRARGTIEAGV
+759 FVRATGTIAASV

-820 VKATGF
+820 VKATDF
-826 DAAVATSYDKIGQHV
+826 DAAVALSHDKIGQHV

-853 GYVRNNNGDYVYL
+853 GYVRNNNGNYVLLSSGYYKPTARF
-866 DKEQD
+866 DKTGESYTSSPD
-871 GTPVND
+871 GEWFQ
-877 HIKFG
+877 IG
-882 TLYNEHGVAEANGAY
+882 TEWHNMN
-897 FKYNGN
+897 
-903 LYKLSDYKRYKF
+903 DYKRFKF
-915 DGETATV
+915 DGETASE

-928 NGESDK
+928 DGESDK

-960 RIGDVMELNDKNSVL
+960 RIGDVMELNDTNSIL

-1025 ATIEVGDMKAV
+1025 ATIEVGNMKAV
-1036 EFLIFAIKALPTL
+1036 EFLILAIKALPPTL

>member
-106 DKSREMLDAMKVAD
+106 DKSRETLGALKVAD
-120 VFKDNNLKVVLN
+120 VFKDDNLKVVLN

-137 DVLKKA
+137 DVLKKTG
-143 DIDTTSGLASKP
+143 IDTTTGLASKP

-218 KLEDVL
+218 KFEDVL
-224 PDFDRDFYAE
+224 PDFDRDLYTE

-260 NGTSECFEYVSNDK
+260 NGTSEYFEYVSNDK

-362 TATEAGVEYFYR
+362 TTTEAGVEYFYR

-429 DEELREHPSTDSL
+429 DEELQEHPSTDSL
-442 ARYALVHVG
+442 ARYALMHVG

-465 NTLDGAIG
+465 NTIDGAIG

-519 DTTAEKATDGAYIAL
+519 VTTAEKATDGEYIAL

-539 GKEYSGTFITA
+539 GKEYKGTFITA
-550 KYRDKTVD
+550 KEGDKTVY
-558 EDKTVF
+558 

-581 TEKASNRVVV
+581 TEKASNGVVV
-591 ELAKKTIGELQT
+591 ALADKTIGELQT
-603 VGIDDLINTARLS
+603 AGIDDLVNTALLS
-616 DVMDIDGDVFVSGDD
+616 GVMDIDGDVFVSD
-631 FLSIPK
+631 STA
-637 EFVLD
+637 
-642 VDAKN
+642 DAKFILDEDAHG
-647 ENGFFRLAAKG
+647 ENGFFRLAAAG
-658 EKAEYKRVYEGD
+658 ETAEYKRVYEGD

-690 DAVVNSTLLKEVV
+690 DDVVNSTLLKEVV
-703 KVKERYKLRVAT
+703 EVKERYKLKVAT
-715 AADTGRKKYISLTDV
+715 ATEIGDTSVRKYISLTDV
-730 YVDPVYEA
+730 YAA
-738 TEYAG
+738 TDYAG

-749 VDTDPDTDIK
+749 VETDPDTDIK
-759 FVRARGTIEAGV
+759 FVRATGTISEGV

-795 LSTGVDEVVNGA
+795 LSTGVDEVVNNA
-807 TLSDVLEIDGKVY
+807 KLSDVLEIDGKVY
-820 VKATGF
+820 VKATDF
-826 DAAVATSYDKIGQHV
+826 DEAVAISHDKIGQSV

-853 GYVRNNNGDYVYL
+853 GYVRNNNGDYVRL
-866 DKEQD
+866 SS
-871 GTPVND
+871 G
-877 HIKFG
+877 
-882 TLYNEHGVAEANGAY
+882 Y
-897 FKYNGN
+897 FKPTSRFNKIGGSYTSSPDGEWFQIGTEWHNMN
-903 LYKLSDYKRYKF
+903 DYKRYKF
-915 DGETATV
+915 DGENEE

-928 NGESDK
+928 DGESDK

-960 RIGDVMELNDKNSVL
+960 RIGDVMELNDKNSIL

-989 VSDKIKVATLR
+989 VSDKIKDATLR
-1000 DLNKWGNLG
+1000 ELNTWGNLG
-1009 LKETDDEL
+1009 MSE
-1017 KKKVYYNG
+1017 
-1025 ATIEVGDMKAV
+1025 ATLD
-1036 EFLIFAIKALPTL
+1036 AIKVANGGEDLTASEFFKGLNVRFVDGKLEIYFKFE

>member
-106 DKSREMLDAMKVAD
+106 DKSRETLGALKVAD
-120 VFKDNNLKVVLN
+120 VFKGDNLKVVLN

-137 DVLKKA
+137 DVLKKTG
-143 DIDTTSGLASKP
+143 IDTTSGLASKP

-207 IGDLNSAINNI
+207 IGDLNSAINSI
-218 KLEDVL
+218 KFEDVL

-234 WDYQN
+234 WDN
-239 NTAVLY
+239 AGAVLY
-245 RRSRAQFSPKTLIAA
+245 KKESGGEIKLKQLIEAD
-260 NGTSECFEYVSNDK
+260 GTSEFFKFVNTEAKDPAK
-274 KVSGETYYL
+274 TYYKL
-283 LDADAGTIKV
+283 NREEGTIKV

-299 KLKAGAELP
+299 ELIKELP
-308 YFKNRY
+308 DFNDRY
-314 DKSGNQ
+314 DINGKR
-320 NRFGIAYVVPED
+320 NRFGLAYVVLVDDNQIKITKRYADRACTVENED
-332 SHGMTVTERYDA
+332 GMYYFKYTKDAAGTNYRY
-344 DYSTK
+344 
-349 NESGLFYYEYDFV
+349 
-362 TATEAGVEYFYR
+362 
-374 VGAAVRTKIQD
+374 GAAIRTKIE
-385 ATGTEPAKYAEI
+385 GTDPAQYKEV
-397 IEWRGYVETT
+397 IEWRGYVEATDGFVNTT
-407 KADYFEA
+407 PE
-414 EPWKTYG
+414 TYG
-421 YSRDGKVT
+421 YSSPAQYEK
-429 DEELREHPSTDSL
+429 EELVKQETPDL
-442 ARYALVHVG
+442 IICALVHVG
-451 KSEPVLKALADETL
+451 KSEPVLKALADESL

-519 DTTAEKATDGAYIAL
+519 VTTAEKATDGAYIAL
-534 PALSA
+534 PALPA
-539 GKEYSGTFITA
+539 GKEYKGTFITA
-550 KYRDKTVD
+550 KEGDKDVY
-558 EDKTVF
+558 

-581 TEKASNRVVV
+581 TEKASNGVVV
-591 ELAKKTIGELQT
+591 ALADKTIGELQT
-603 VGIDDLINTARLS
+603 AGIDDLINTALLS
-616 DVMDIDGDVFVSGDD
+616 SVMDIDGDVFVEDTSG
-631 FLSIPK
+631 K
-637 EFVLD
+637 FVFD
-642 VDAKN
+642 TDTAGK
-647 ENGFFRLAAKG
+647 NGFFRLAQTG
-658 EKAEYKRVYEGD
+658 ESATHKRVYEGAS
-670 GNAVVKKLSTIG
+670 NAVIKKLSTIG

-690 DAVVNSTLLKEVV
+690 DDVVNSTLLKEVV
-703 KVKERYKLRVAT
+703 EVKERYKLRVAT
-715 AADTGRKKYISLTDV
+715 AADIGNTSVRKYISLTDV
-730 YVDPVYEA
+730 YAAPAA

-749 VDTDPDTDIK
+749 VETDPDTDIK
-759 FVRARGTIEAGV
+759 FVRATGTIAATV

-826 DAAVATSYDKIGQHV
+826 DAAVAISHEKIGQHV

-853 GYVRNNNGDYVYL
+853 GYVRNNSGDYVYL

-882 TLYNEHGVAEANGAY
+882 TLYNEHGVVEADGAY

-915 DGETATV
+915 DGETAAE

-928 NGESDK
+928 EGESDK

-960 RIGDVMELNDKNSVL
+960 RIGDVMELNDKNSIL

-1000 DLNKWGNLG
+1000 ELNAWGNLG
-1009 LKETDDEL
+1009 MSE
-1017 KKKVYYNG
+1017 
-1025 ATIEVGDMKAV
+1025 ATLD
-1036 EFLIFAIKALPTL
+1036 AIKAANGGKDLTASEFFKGLKVGVDATGKPIIYFSLS

>member
-42 VENYTKQEFTFI
+42 VEKYTKQEFTFI

-106 DKSREMLDAMKVAD
+106 DKSRETLGALKVAD
-120 VFKDNNLKVVLN
+120 VFKGDNLKVVLN

-137 DVLKKA
+137 DVLKKTG
-143 DIDTTSGLASKP
+143 IDTTTGLASKP

-218 KLEDVL
+218 KFEDVL
-224 PDFDRDFYAE
+224 PDFDRDLYAE

-245 RRSRAQFSPKTLIAA
+245 RRSRAQFPQKTLIAA
-260 NGTSECFEYVSNDK
+260 NGTSEYFEYVSNDK

-519 DTTAEKATDGAYIAL
+519 VTTAEKATDGAYIAL

-539 GKEYSGTFITA
+539 GKEYKGTFITA
-550 KYRDKTVD
+550 KDGDKTVY
-558 EDKTVF
+558 

-581 TEKASNRVVV
+581 TEKASNGVVV
-591 ELAKKTIGELQT
+591 ALADKTIGELQT
-603 VGIDDLINTARLS
+603 AGIDDLVNAARLS
-616 DVMDIDGDVFVSGDD
+616 DVMDVDGDVFVLDSTADAK
-631 FLSIPK
+631 FI
-637 EFVLD
+637 LD
-642 VDAKN
+642 VDANN
-647 ENGFFRLAAKG
+647 ENGFFRLAAAG
-658 EKAEYKRVYEGD
+658 ETAEYKRVYEGD
-670 GNAVVKKLSTIG
+670 GNAVVKKISTIG

-690 DAVVNSTLLKEVV
+690 DDVVNSTLLKEVV
-703 KVKERYKLRVAT
+703 DVQERYELRKAT
-715 AADTGRKKYISLTDV
+715 SAEIADNTVKKYFDLTAI
-730 YVDPVYEA
+730 YGNET
-738 TEYAG
+738 TEFKG

-749 VDTDPDTDIK
+749 DTEDADKKDIRFVSVGDT
-759 FVRARGTIEAGV
+759 ALPAGT
-771 TQYVIVDK
+771 TKYVIVKK

-820 VKATGF
+820 VKATDF
-826 DAAVATSYDKIGQHV
+826 DAAVALSHDKIGQHV

-871 GTPVND
+871 GTQVND

-882 TLYNEHGVAEANGAY
+882 TLYNEHGVEEADGAY

-915 DGETATV
+915 DGETAAE

-928 NGESDK
+928 DGESDK

-941 MTVKDLA
+941 MTVQDLA

-960 RIGDVMELNDKNSVL
+960 RIGDVMELNDKNSIL

-989 VSDKIKVATLR
+989 VTDKIKDATLR
-1000 DLNKWGNLG
+1000 ELNAWGNLG
-1009 LKETDDEL
+1009 MSE
-1017 KKKVYYNG
+1017 
-1025 ATIEVGDMKAV
+1025 ATLD
-1036 EFLIFAIKALPTL
+1036 AIKAANGGKDLTASDFFKGLKVGVDATGKPIVYFSLS

>member
-34 VAAVSVND
+34 VAAVSIND

-54 DKDAEIRNKSIL
+54 DKDAEIRSKSIL

-106 DKSREMLDAMKVAD
+106 DKSRETLGALKVAD
-120 VFKDNNLKVVLN
+120 VFKDDNLKIVLN

-137 DVLKKA
+137 DVLKKTG
-143 DIDTTSGLASKP
+143 IDTTTGLASKP
-155 IVQEHISEPV
+155 LVQEHISEPV
-165 IDGFNALLKSLEIN
+165 IDGFNALLKSLELN

-218 KLEDVL
+218 KFEDVL

-234 WDYQN
+234 WD
-239 NTAVLY
+239 NTGAVLY
-245 RRSRAQFSPKTLIAA
+245 KKESGGEIKLKQLIEAD
-260 NGTSECFEYVSNDK
+260 GTSEFFKFVNTEAKDPAK
-274 KVSGETYYL
+274 TYYKL
-283 LDADAGTIKV
+283 NREEGTIKV

-299 KLKAGAELP
+299 ELIKELP
-308 YFKNRY
+308 DFNNRY
-314 DKSGNQ
+314 DISGKR
-320 NRFGIAYVVPED
+320 NRFGLAYVVLVDDNQIKITKRYADRDCTVENED
-332 SHGMTVTERYDA
+332 GMYYFKYTKDAAGTNYRY
-344 DYSTK
+344 
-349 NESGLFYYEYDFV
+349 
-362 TATEAGVEYFYR
+362 
-374 VGAAVRTKIQD
+374 GAAIRTKIE
-385 ATGTEPAKYAEI
+385 GTDPAQYKEV
-397 IEWRGYVETT
+397 IEWRGYVEATDGFVNTT
-407 KADYFEA
+407 PE
-414 EPWKTYG
+414 TYG
-421 YSRDGKVT
+421 YSSPAQYEK
-429 DEELREHPSTDSL
+429 EELVKQETPDL
-442 ARYALVHVG
+442 IICALVHVG

-519 DTTAEKATDGAYIAL
+519 VTTAEKATDGAYIAL
-534 PALSA
+534 PALSV
-539 GKEYSGTFITA
+539 GKEYKGTFITA
-550 KYRDKTVD
+550 KDGDKDVY
-558 EDKTVF
+558 
-564 LVKYKDGLTGFG
+564 LVKYKDGLVGFG

-581 TEKASNRVVV
+581 REKASNGVVV
-591 ELAKKTIGELQT
+591 ALADKTIGELQT
-603 VGIDDLINTARLS
+603 AGIDDLINTALLS
-616 DVMDIDGDVFVSGDD
+616 GVMDIDGDVFVSD
-631 FLSIPK
+631 STA
-637 EFVLD
+637 
-642 VDAKN
+642 DAKFILDEDAHG
-647 ENGFFRLAAKG
+647 ENGFFRLAAAG
-658 EKAEYKRVYEGD
+658 ETAEYKRVYEGD

-690 DAVVNSTLLKEVV
+690 DDVVNSTLLKEVV
-703 KVKERYKLRVAT
+703 EVKERYKLKVAT
-715 AADTGRKKYISLTDV
+715 ATEIGDTSVRKYISLADVSAATD
-730 YVDPVYEA
+730 
-738 TEYAG
+738 YAG

-749 VDTDPDTDIK
+749 VETDPDTDIK
-759 FVRARGTIEAGV
+759 FVRATGTISEGV

-795 LSTGVDEVVNGA
+795 LSTGVDEVVNNA
-807 TLSDVLEIDGKVY
+807 KLSDVLEIDGKVY
-820 VKATGF
+820 VKATDF
-826 DAAVATSYDKIGQHV
+826 DEAVAISHDKIGQSV

-853 GYVRNNNGDYVYL
+853 GYVRNNNGDYVRL
-866 DKEQD
+866 SS
-871 GTPVND
+871 G
-877 HIKFG
+877 
-882 TLYNEHGVAEANGAY
+882 Y
-897 FKYNGN
+897 FKPTSRFNKIGESYTSSPDGEWFQIGTEWHNMN
-903 LYKLSDYKRYKF
+903 DYKRYKF
-915 DGETATV
+915 DGENEE

-928 NGESDK
+928 DGESDK

-960 RIGDVMELNDKNSVL
+960 RIGDVMELNDENSVL

-989 VSDKIKVATLR
+989 VSDKIKDATLR
-1000 DLNKWGNLG
+1000 ELNTWGNLG
-1009 LKETDDEL
+1009 MSE
-1017 KKKVYYNG
+1017 
-1025 ATIEVGDMKAV
+1025 ATLD
-1036 EFLIFAIKALPTL
+1036 AIKVANGGEDLTASEFFKGLNVRFVDEKLEIYFKFE

>member
-34 VAAVSVND
+34 VAAVSIND

-54 DKDAEIRNKSIL
+54 DKDAEIRSKSIL

-106 DKSREMLDAMKVAD
+106 DKSRETLGALKVAD
-120 VFKDNNLKVVLN
+120 VFKDDNLKIVLN

-137 DVLKKA
+137 DVLKKTG
-143 DIDTTSGLASKP
+143 IDTTTGLASKP
-155 IVQEHISEPV
+155 LVQEHISEPV
-165 IDGFNALLKSLEIN
+165 IDGFNALLKSLELN

-218 KLEDVL
+218 KFEDVL

-234 WDYQN
+234 WD
-239 NTAVLY
+239 NTGAVLY
-245 RRSRAQFSPKTLIAA
+245 KKESGGEIKLKQLIEAD
-260 NGTSECFEYVSNDK
+260 GTSEFFKFVNTEAKDPAK
-274 KVSGETYYL
+274 TYYKL
-283 LDADAGTIKV
+283 NREEGTIKV

-299 KLKAGAELP
+299 ELIKELP
-308 YFKNRY
+308 DFNNRY
-314 DKSGNQ
+314 DISGKR
-320 NRFGIAYVVPED
+320 NRFGLAYVVLVDDNQIKITKRYADRDCTVENED
-332 SHGMTVTERYDA
+332 GMYYFKYTKDAAGTNYRY
-344 DYSTK
+344 
-349 NESGLFYYEYDFV
+349 
-362 TATEAGVEYFYR
+362 
-374 VGAAVRTKIQD
+374 GAAIRTKIQD

-429 DEELREHPSTDSL
+429 DEELTEYSSTDSL
-442 ARYALVHVG
+442 VRYALMHVG

-519 DTTAEKATDGAYIAL
+519 VTTAEKATDGAYIAL

-539 GKEYSGTFITA
+539 GKEYKGTFITA
-550 KYRDKTVD
+550 KYGDKTVY
-558 EDKTVF
+558 
-564 LVKYKDGLTGFG
+564 LVKYKDGLAFTG

-581 TEKASNRVVV
+581 TEKASNGVVV
-591 ELAKKTIGELQT
+591 ALSEKTIGELQT
-603 VGIDDLINTARLS
+603 AGIDDLVNAARLS
-616 DVMDIDGDVFVSGDD
+616 DVMDVDGDVFV
-631 FLSIPK
+631 
-637 EFVLD
+637 LD
-642 VDAKN
+642 STADAKFILDEDAHG
-647 ENGFFRLAAKG
+647 ENGFFRLAAAG
-658 EKAEYKRVYEGD
+658 ETAEYKRVYEGD
-670 GNAVVKKLSTIG
+670 GNAVIKKLSTIG

-690 DAVVNSTLLKEVV
+690 DDVVNSTLLKEVV
-703 KVKERYKLRVAT
+703 EVKERYKLKVAT
-715 AADTGRKKYISLTDV
+715 AADIGNTSVRKYISLANV
-730 YVDPVYEA
+730 YAAPD
-738 TEYAG
+738 YAG

-749 VDTDPDTDIK
+749 VETDPGTDIK
-759 FVRARGTIEAGV
+759 FVRATGTISEGV

-795 LSTGVDEVVNGA
+795 LSTGVDEVVNNA
-807 TLSDVLEIDGKVY
+807 KLSDVLEIDGKVY
-820 VKATGF
+820 VKATDF
-826 DAAVATSYDKIGQHV
+826 DEAVATSYAKIGQHV

-853 GYVRNNNGDYVYL
+853 GYVRNNNGDYVRL
-866 DKEQD
+866 SS
-871 GTPVND
+871 G
-877 HIKFG
+877 
-882 TLYNEHGVAEANGAY
+882 Y
-897 FKYNGN
+897 FKPTSRFNKIGESYTSSPDGEWFQIGTEWHNMN
-903 LYKLSDYKRYKF
+903 DYKRYKF
-915 DGETATV
+915 DGETAAE

-928 NGESDK
+928 EGESDK

-960 RIGDVMELNDKNSVL
+960 RIGDVMELNDKNSIL

-989 VSDKIKVATLR
+989 VSDKIKDATLR
-1000 DLNKWGNLG
+1000 ELNTWGNLG
-1009 LKETDDEL
+1009 MSE
-1017 KKKVYYNG
+1017 
-1025 ATIEVGDMKAV
+1025 ATLD
-1036 EFLIFAIKALPTL
+1036 AIKVANGGEDLTASEFFKGLNVRFVDGKLEIYFKFE

>member
-106 DKSREMLDAMKVAD
+106 DKSRETLGALKVAD
-120 VFKDNNLKVVLN
+120 VFKDDNLKVVLN

-137 DVLKKA
+137 DVLKKTG
-143 DIDTTSGLASKP
+143 IDTTTGLASKP

-218 KLEDVL
+218 KFEDVL
-224 PDFDRDFYAE
+224 PDFDRDLYTE

-245 RRSRAQFSPKTLIAA
+245 RRSRAQFPQKTLIAA
-260 NGTSECFEYVSNDK
+260 NGTSEYFEYVSNDK

-283 LDADAGTIKV
+283 LDADAG
-293 SDDGNW
+293 
-299 KLKAGAELP
+299 
-308 YFKNRY
+308 F
-314 DKSGNQ
+314 
-320 NRFGIAYVVPED
+320 
-332 SHGMTVTERYDA
+332 
-344 DYSTK
+344 
-349 NESGLFYYEYDFV
+349 
-362 TATEAGVEYFYR
+362 EYFYR

-429 DEELREHPSTDSL
+429 DEELQEHPSTDSL
-442 ARYALVHVG
+442 ARYALMHVG

-519 DTTAEKATDGAYIAL
+519 VTTAEKATDGEYIAL

-539 GKEYSGTFITA
+539 GKEYKGTFITA
-550 KYRDKTVD
+550 KEGDKTVY
-558 EDKTVF
+558 
-564 LVKYKDGLTGFG
+564 LVKYKDGLAFTG

-581 TEKASNRVVV
+581 TEKASNGVVV
-591 ELAKKTIGELQT
+591 ALADKTIGELQT
-603 VGIDDLINTARLS
+603 AGIDDLINTARLS
-616 DVMDIDGDVFVSGDD
+616 DVMDVDGDVFV
-631 FLSIPK
+631 
-637 EFVLD
+637 LD
-642 VDAKN
+642 STADAKFILDEDANN
-647 ENGFFRLAAKG
+647 ENGFFRLAAAG
-658 EKAEYKRVYEGD
+658 ETAEYKRVYEGD

-690 DAVVNSTLLKEVV
+690 DDVVNSTLLKEVV
-703 KVKERYKLRVAT
+703 EVKERYKLKVAT
-715 AADTGRKKYISLTDV
+715 AADIGNTSVRKYISLADV
-730 YVDPVYEA
+730 YAAP
-738 TEYAG
+738 EYAG

-749 VDTDPDTDIK
+749 VETAPDTDIK
-759 FVRARGTIEAGV
+759 FVRATGTIATGV

-820 VKATGF
+820 VKATDF
-826 DAAVATSYDKIGQHV
+826 DAAVALSHDKIGQHV

-882 TLYNEHGVAEANGAY
+882 TLYNEHGVEETDGAY

-915 DGETATV
+915 DGETATE

-928 NGESDK
+928 DGESDK

-960 RIGDVMELNDKNSVL
+960 RIGDVMELNDTNSIL

-1000 DLNKWGNLG
+1000 ELNTWGNLG
-1009 LKETDDEL
+1009 MTEEEL
-1017 KKKVYYNG
+1017 NKTVKGTTKK
-1025 ATIEVGDMKAV
+1025 VGDMKAA
-1036 EFLIFAIKALPTL
+1036 EFLKLAIQFATNP

>member
-42 VENYTKQEFTFI
+42 VEKYTKQEFTFI

-106 DKSREMLDAMKVAD
+106 DKSRETLGAMKVAD

-137 DVLKKA
+137 DVLKKTG
-143 DIDTTSGLASKP
+143 IDTTSGLASKP

-218 KLEDVL
+218 KFEDVL

-234 WDYQN
+234 WD
-239 NTAVLY
+239 NTGAVLY
-245 RRSRAQFSPKTLIAA
+245 KKESGGEIKLKQLIEAD
-260 NGTSECFEYVSNDK
+260 GTSEFFKFVNTEAKDPAK
-274 KVSGETYYL
+274 TYYKL
-283 LDADAGTIKV
+283 NREEGTIKV
-293 SDDGNW
+293 SDDGNRELI
-299 KLKAGAELP
+299 KELP
-308 YFKNRY
+308 DFNNRY
-314 DKSGNQ
+314 DISGKR
-320 NRFGIAYVVPED
+320 NRFGLAYVVLVDDNGIKITKRYADKECTVENED
-332 SHGMTVTERYDA
+332 GMYYFKYTKDAAGTNYRY
-344 DYSTK
+344 
-349 NESGLFYYEYDFV
+349 
-362 TATEAGVEYFYR
+362 
-374 VGAAVRTKIQD
+374 GAAVRTKIE
-385 ATGTEPAKYAEI
+385 GTDPAQYKEV
-397 IEWRGYVETT
+397 IEWRGYVEATDGFVNTT
-407 KADYFEA
+407 PE
-414 EPWKTYG
+414 TYG
-421 YSRDGKVT
+421 YSSLAQYEK
-429 DEELREHPSTDSL
+429 EELVKQETPDL
-442 ARYALVHVG
+442 IICALVHVG

-478 QVIEITDDSADILKK
+478 QVIEITDASADILKK

-519 DTTAEKATDGAYIAL
+519 VTTAEKATDGAYIAL

-539 GKEYSGTFITA
+539 GKEYKGTFITA
-550 KYRDKTVD
+550 KDGDKTVY
-558 EDKTVF
+558 
-564 LVKYKDGLTGFG
+564 LVKYKDGLAGFG

-581 TEKASNRVVV
+581 TEKASNGVVV
-591 ELAKKTIGELQT
+591 ALADKTIGELQT
-603 VGIDDLINTARLS
+603 AGIDDLVNAARLS
-616 DVMDIDGDVFVSGDD
+616 DVMDVDGDVFV
-631 FLSIPK
+631 
-637 EFVLD
+637 LD
-642 VDAKN
+642 STADAKFFLDEDAHG
-647 ENGFFRLAAKG
+647 ENGFFRLAAAG
-658 EKAEYKRVYEGD
+658 ETAEYKRVYEGD

-690 DAVVNSTLLKEVV
+690 DDVVNSTLLKEVV
-703 KVKERYKLRVAT
+703 DVQERYELRKAT
-715 AADTGRKKYISLTDV
+715 SAEIADNTVKKYFDLTAIYGNETTV
-730 YVDPVYEA
+730 FE
-738 TEYAG
+738 G

-749 VDTDPDTDIK
+749 DTEDADKKDIRFVSVGDT
-759 FVRARGTIEAGV
+759 ALPAGT
-771 TQYVIVDK
+771 TQYVIVKK

-788 QDKTIGT
+788 KDKTIGT

-820 VKATGF
+820 VKAADF
-826 DAAVATSYDKIGQHV
+826 DAAVALSHEKIGQHV

-882 TLYNEHGVAEANGAY
+882 TLYNEHGVEEADGAY

-903 LYKLSDYKRYKF
+903 IYKLSDYKRYKF
-915 DGETATV
+915 DGETATE

-928 NGESDK
+928 DGESDE

-941 MTVKDLA
+941 MTVQDLA

-960 RIGDVMELNDKNSVL
+960 RIGDVMELNDKNSIL

-1000 DLNKWGNLG
+1000 ELNAWGNLG
-1009 LKETDDEL
+1009 MSE
-1017 KKKVYYNG
+1017 
-1025 ATIEVGDMKAV
+1025 ATLD
-1036 EFLIFAIKALPTL
+1036 AIKAANGGKDLTASDFFKGLKVGVDAAGKPIIYFSLS

>member
-106 DKSREMLDAMKVAD
+106 DKSRETLGALKVAD
-120 VFKDNNLKVVLN
+120 VFKDDNLKVVLN

-137 DVLKKA
+137 DVLKKTG
-143 DIDTTSGLASKP
+143 IDTTTGLASKP

-165 IDGFNALLKSLEIN
+165 IDGFNALLKSLELN

-207 IGDLNSAINNI
+207 IGDLNSAINDI
-218 KLEDVL
+218 KFEDVL
-224 PDFDRDFYAE
+224 PDFDRDLYTE

-245 RRSRAQFSPKTLIAA
+245 RRSRAQFPQKTLIAA
-260 NGTSECFEYVSNDK
+260 NGTSEYFEYVPNDK

-429 DEELREHPSTDSL
+429 DEELQEHPSTDSL
-442 ARYALVHVG
+442 ARYALMHVG

-519 DTTAEKATDGAYIAL
+519 VTTAEKATDGAYIAL

-539 GKEYSGTFITA
+539 GKEYKGTFITA
-550 KYRDKTVD
+550 KDGDKIVYI
-558 EDKTVF
+558 
-564 LVKYKDGLTGFG
+564 VKYKDGLAGFG

-581 TEKASNRVVV
+581 AEKASNGVVV
-591 ELAKKTIGELQT
+591 ALADKTIGELQT
-603 VGIDDLINTARLS
+603 AGIDDLVNTARLS
-616 DVMDIDGDVFVSGDD
+616 DVMDVDGDVFV
-631 FLSIPK
+631 
-637 EFVLD
+637 LD
-642 VDAKN
+642 STADAKFILDEDANN
-647 ENGFFRLAAKG
+647 ENGFFRLAAAG
-658 EKAEYKRVYEGD
+658 ETAEYKRVYEGD

-690 DAVVNSTLLKEVV
+690 DNVVNSTLLKEVV
-703 KVKERYKLRVAT
+703 EVKERYKLRVAT
-715 AADTGRKKYISLTDV
+715 AAEKGNTSVRKYISLADV
-730 YVDPVYEA
+730 YSAPVA
-738 TEYAG
+738 PEYAG

-749 VDTDPDTDIK
+749 VENDPDTDIK
-759 FVRARGTIEAGV
+759 FVRARGTATGV

-820 VKATGF
+820 VKATDF

-882 TLYNEHGVAEANGAY
+882 TLYNEHGVAETNGAY

-915 DGETATV
+915 DGETATE

-928 NGESDK
+928 DGESDK

-960 RIGDVMELNDKNSVL
+960 HIGDVMELNDTNSIL

-1025 ATIEVGDMKAV
+1025 ATIEVGNMKAV
-1036 EFLIFAIKALPTL
+1036 EFLILAIKALPPTL